1 MSKITNFRRNH
12 MARIPFNVSAKTAR
26 LIGRENVSNLEGAL
40 IELIKNTYDADA
52 KKCVVYYENSSN
64 RLFIIDNGTGMSKD
78 VIADNWMTI
87 GNSAKRDCVYTKA
100 GRVNTGEKGIGRFAL
115 DRISEKC
122 KMLTVSSRER
132 FEWLVNWESFDSSEL
147 ITDTYAE
154 LNDSTETIPQYLWD
168 IDNKYLEKLLESD
181 FSGTGTCFILENLR
195 DQWNDVLIERV
206 KNSLQ
211 KLLPPMENNVFD
223 LFFYLWDTRTEDAKI
238 VSNLLN
244 EYDYKL
250 HFAVNDLGECHLQIH
265 RNEFYF
271 GIQFE
276 RIMKKAMFSD
286 EDRDYF
292 NDKLITIKGSIHDFL
307 PGVEKEIHIGAFSGD
322 IYFYKLVLQSDNQE
336 RYYYKNFIT
345 KRTNF
350 KELSGIKIYR
360 DDFLVRPYGIY
371 GTTGYDWLDLSTR
384 KAESPAA
391 VSHKSGSW
399 RVQANQIC
407 GQIRISRLNDNL
419 PDKSS
424 REGIVET
431 QEFRLFRE
439 LIINFIEKLEED
451 RQYVIRKLDDLH
463 KSTAQGEQA
472 LRIAKEELDKYKTQE
487 EKGRKEQNRNQTK
500 GNEKET
506 NSSEEKY
513 QYENF
518 QKAITYQ
525 EERIQDLQ
533 EEMGLLRTLATTGIV
548 VNTYIH
554 EIKAL
559 TTQLNVGV
567 KEAYACL
574 EEDNDMSAAKDE
586 LKKLRILKDKFN
598 SWFKVTLDAVEMDKR
613 KRKKENVGKIIEKS
627 ISKWKSVQNNK
638 INYQFTEHEAIDIRC
653 FPFDFETIVS
663 NLVTNS
669 STIFKNHKVD
679 NPLIE
684 IEIGRL
690 GEKFYI
696 KYSDNG
702 PGLCDAF
709 KKEPQ
714 KILKHGVTDRRNA
727 NGEVIGTGMGLWI
740 VNNIVQNYK
749 GQIDLKKN
757 IEKESGFY
765 IDIIFEGREN

>member
-1 MSKITNFRRNH
+1 

-52 KKCVVYYENSSN
+52 KKCVVYYESSTD
-64 RLFIIDNGTGMSKD
+64 RLFIIDNGTGMNKD
-78 VIADNWMTI
+78 IIINNWMTI
-87 GNSAKRDCVYTKA
+87 GNSTKRESVFTKS

-122 KMLTVSSRER
+122 TMLTVSKEER
-132 FEWLVNWESFDSSEL
+132 FEWLVNWENFDSSEM

-154 LNDSTETIPQYLWD
+154 LNDISKNIPEFL
-168 IDNKYLEKLLESD
+168 SD
-181 FSGTGTCFILENLR
+181 LSNEFLCDMLKNDFAETGTCFILENLR
-195 DQWNDVLIERV
+195 DQWDEVIIERV
-206 KNSLQ
+206 KSNLQ
-211 KLLPPMENNVFD
+211 KLLPPMENNVFE
-223 LFFYLWDTRTEDAKI
+223 LFFFLQDKKAKDARI
-238 VSNLLN
+238 LPNLLN

-250 HFAVNDLGECHLQIH
+250 HFEVNDIGECVIQIH
-265 RNEFYF
+265 RNEFFF
-271 GIQFE
+271 GAQFE
-276 RIMKKAMFSD
+276 KIMKKADFSD
-286 EDRDYF
+286 EDREYF
-292 NDKLITIKGSIHDFL
+292 NDKLIIKEGSIYDFL
-307 PGVEKEIHIGAFSGD
+307 PGLAEKINIGAFSGD

-336 RYYYKNFIT
+336 KYFYKNFIT

-360 DDFLVRPYGIY
+360 DDFLVRPYGMY

-431 QEFRLFRE
+431 KEFKLFRE
-439 LIINFIEKLEED
+439 LVVNFIEKLEED
-451 RQYVIRKLDDLH
+451 RQYVIRKLDLLY
-463 KSTAQGEQA
+463 KSTAKGEQA
-472 LRIAKEELDKYKTQE
+472 LKIAKEELNKYKKE
-487 EKGRKEQNRNQTK
+487 EDEKEQNNDDNHAD
-500 GNEKET
+500 NEKKQ
-506 NSSEEKY
+506 N
-513 QYENF
+513 YENF
-518 QKAITYQ
+518 HKAISYQ

-574 EEDNDMSAAKDE
+574 EEDNDITSAKEE
-586 LKKLRILKDKFN
+586 LKKLRVLKDKFN
-598 SWFKVTLDAVEMDKR
+598 SWFKVTIDAVEMDKR
-613 KRKKENVGKIIEKS
+613 KRKKESIGNIIQTS
-627 ISKWKSVQNNK
+627 ISKWKSVQNDK
-638 INYQFTEHEAIDIRC
+638 IEYVYVENQEIEIRC
-653 FPFDFETIVS
+653 FPFDFETIIS

-669 STIFKNHKVD
+669 STIFKNHKVEK
-679 NPLIE
+679 PTIK
-684 IEIGRL
+684 IEIGRKDD
-690 GEKFYI
+690 KFYI
-696 KYSDNG
+696 KYRDNG

-714 KILKHGVTDRRNA
+714 KILKQGVTDRRNA
-727 NGEVIGTGMGLWI
+727 NGEVVGTGMGLWI
-740 VNNIVQNYK
+740 VDSIIQNYK
-749 GQIDLKKN
+749 GHIDLKKN
-757 IEKESGFY
+757 IGEETGFFM
-765 IDIIFEGREN
+765 DLFFEGREN

>member
-1 MSKITNFRRNH
+1 

-52 KKCVVYYENSSN
+52 KKCVVYYESSTD
-64 RLFIIDNGTGMSKD
+64 RLFIIDNGIGMNKD
-78 VIADNWMTI
+78 VIINNWMTI
-87 GNSAKRDCVYTKA
+87 GNSTKKESVFTKS

-122 KMLTVSSRER
+122 TMLTVSKDER
-132 FEWLVNWESFDSSEL
+132 FEWLVNWENFDSSEM

-154 LNDSTETIPQYLWD
+154 LNDISENIPEFLSD
-168 IDNKYLEKLLESD
+168 LDNEFLCDMLKSD
-181 FSGTGTCFILENLR
+181 FTGTGTCFVLENLR
-195 DQWNDVLIERV
+195 DQWNEAVIERV
-206 KNSLQ
+206 KSNLQ
-211 KLLPPMENNVFD
+211 KLLPPMENNVFE
-223 LFFYLWDTRTEDAKI
+223 LFFFLQDTKTKDARI
-238 VSNLLN
+238 LPDLLN

-250 HFAVNDLGECHLQIH
+250 HFEVDDFGECTIQIH
-265 RNEFYF
+265 RNEFFF
-271 GIQFE
+271 GTQFE
-276 RIMKKAMFSD
+276 KIMKKADFSD
-286 EDRDYF
+286 EDREYF
-292 NDKLITIKGSIHDFL
+292 NDKLIIKEGSIYDFL
-307 PGVEKEIHIGAFSGD
+307 PGVEEKINIGPFSGD

-336 RYYYKNFIT
+336 KYYYKNFVT

-431 QEFRLFRE
+431 KEFKLFRE
-439 LIINFIEKLEED
+439 LVVNFIEKLEED
-451 RQYVIRKLDDLH
+451 RQYVIRKLDQLY
-463 KSTAQGEQA
+463 KSTAKGEQA
-472 LRIAKEELDKYKTQE
+472 LKIAKEELNKYKKE
-487 EKGRKEQNRNQTK
+487 ES
-500 GNEKET
+500 EKER
-506 NSSEEKY
+506 NNKDNEADSEKK
-513 QYENF
+513 QSYENF
-518 QKAITYQ
+518 HKAISYQ

-574 EEDNDMSAAKDE
+574 EEDNDIISAKEE
-586 LKKLRILKDKFN
+586 LKKLRVLKDKFN
-598 SWFKVTLDAVEMDKR
+598 SWFKVTIDAVEMDKR
-613 KRKKENVGKIIEKS
+613 KRKKENIGNIIQRS

-638 INYQFTEHEAIDIRC
+638 IDYVYVENEEIEIRC

-669 STIFKNHKVD
+669 STIFKNHKVEK
-679 NPLIE
+679 PTIK
-684 IEIGRL
+684 IEIGRKDD
-690 GEKFYI
+690 KFYI

-714 KILKHGVTDRRNA
+714 KILKYGVTDRRNA
-727 NGEVIGTGMGLWI
+727 NGEVVGTGMGLWI
-740 VNNIVQNYK
+740 VDSIIQNYK
-749 GQIDLKKN
+749 GHIDLRKN
-757 IEKESGFY
+757 IEKETGFFM
-765 IDIIFEGREN
+765 DLFFEGREN

>member
-1 MSKITNFRRNH
+1 

-52 KKCVVYYENSSN
+52 KKCVVYYESSTD
-64 RLFIIDNGTGMSKD
+64 RLFIIDNGIGMNKE
-78 VIADNWMTI
+78 VIINNWMTI
-87 GNSAKRDCVYTKA
+87 GNSTKKESVFTKS

-122 KMLTVSSRER
+122 TMLTASKEER
-132 FEWLVNWESFDSSEL
+132 FEWLVNWENFDSSEM

-154 LNDSTETIPQYLWD
+154 LNDISENIPEFLSD
-168 IDNKYLEKLLESD
+168 LGNEFVCDMLKSD
-181 FSGTGTCFILENLR
+181 FTGTGTCFVLENLR
-195 DQWNDVLIERV
+195 DQWNEVLIERV
-206 KNSLQ
+206 TSSLQ
-211 KLLPPMENNVFD
+211 KLLPPMENNVFE
-223 LFFYLWDTRTEDAKI
+223 LFFFLQDTKTEDARI
-238 VSNLLN
+238 LPDLLN

-250 HFAVNDLGECHLQIH
+250 HFEVNDFGKCTIQIH
-265 RNEFYF
+265 RNEFFF
-271 GIQFE
+271 GAQFE
-276 RIMKKAMFSD
+276 KIMKKADFSD
-286 EDRDYF
+286 EDREYF
-292 NDKLITIKGSIHDFL
+292 NDKLIIKEGSIYDFL
-307 PGVEKEIHIGAFSGD
+307 PGVEGEINIGPFSGD

-336 RYYYKNFIT
+336 KYFYKNFIT
-345 KRTNF
+345 RRTNF

-431 QEFRLFRE
+431 KEFKLFRE
-439 LIINFIEKLEED
+439 LVVNFIEKLEED
-451 RQYVIRKLDDLH
+451 RQYVIRKLDQLY
-463 KSTAQGEQA
+463 KSAAKGEQA
-472 LRIAKEELDKYKTQE
+472 LKIAKEELNKYKKE
-487 EKGRKEQNRNQTK
+487 EGEKEQDNK
-500 GNEKET
+500 GNEVD
-506 NSSEEKY
+506 SEKK
-513 QYENF
+513 QSYENF
-518 QKAITYQ
+518 HKAISYQ

-574 EEDNDMSAAKDE
+574 EEDNDVLSAKKE
-586 LKKLRILKDKFN
+586 LKKLRVLKDKFN
-598 SWFKVTLDAVEMDKR
+598 SWFKVTIDAVEMDKR
-613 KRKKENVGKIIEKS
+613 KRKKENIGNIIQRS
-627 ISKWKSVQNNK
+627 ISKWKNVQNNK
-638 INYQFTEHEAIDIRC
+638 IEYVYVENEEIEIRC

-669 STIFKNHKVD
+669 STIFKNHKVEK
-679 NPLIE
+679 PMIK
-684 IEIGRL
+684 IEIGRKE
-690 GEKFYI
+690 EKFYI

-709 KKEPQ
+709 KREPQ
-714 KILKHGVTDRRNA
+714 KILKYGVTDRRNA
-727 NGEVIGTGMGLWI
+727 NGEIVGTGMGLWI
-740 VNNIVQNYK
+740 VDSIIQNYK
-749 GQIDLKKN
+749 GHIDLMKN
-757 IEKESGFY
+757 IEKETGFFM
-765 IDIIFEGREN
+765 DLFFEGREN

>member
-1 MSKITNFRRNH
+1 

-52 KKCVVYYENSSN
+52 KKCVVYYESSTD
-64 RLFIIDNGTGMSKD
+64 RLFIIDNGTGMNKD
-78 VIADNWMTI
+78 IIINNWMTI
-87 GNSAKRDCVYTKA
+87 GNSTKRESVFTKS

-122 KMLTVSSRER
+122 TMLTVSKEER
-132 FEWLVNWESFDSSEL
+132 FEWLVNWENFDSSEM

-154 LNDSTETIPQYLWD
+154 LNDISKNIPEFL
-168 IDNKYLEKLLESD
+168 SD
-181 FSGTGTCFILENLR
+181 LSNEFLCDMLKNDFAETGTCFILENLR
-195 DQWNDVLIERV
+195 DQWDEVIIERV
-206 KNSLQ
+206 KSNLQ
-211 KLLPPMENNVFD
+211 KLLPPMENNVFE
-223 LFFYLWDTRTEDAKI
+223 LFFFLQDTKAKDARI
-238 VSNLLN
+238 LPNLLN

-250 HFAVNDLGECHLQIH
+250 HFEVNDIGECVIQIH
-265 RNEFYF
+265 RNEFFF
-271 GIQFE
+271 GAQFE
-276 RIMKKAMFSD
+276 KIMKKADFSD
-286 EDRDYF
+286 EDREYF
-292 NDKLITIKGSIHDFL
+292 NDKLIIKEGSIYDFL
-307 PGVEKEIHIGAFSGD
+307 PGLAEKINIGAFSGD

-336 RYYYKNFIT
+336 KYFYKNFIT

-360 DDFLVRPYGIY
+360 DDFLVRPYGMY
-371 GTTGYDWLDLSTR
+371 GTTVYDWLDLSTR

-431 QEFRLFRE
+431 KEFKLFRE
-439 LIINFIEKLEED
+439 LVVNFIEKLEED
-451 RQYVIRKLDDLH
+451 RQYVIRKLDLLY
-463 KSTAQGEQA
+463 KSTAKGEQA
-472 LRIAKEELDKYKTQE
+472 LKIAKEELNKYKKE
-487 EKGRKEQNRNQTK
+487 EDEKEQNNDDNHAD
-500 GNEKET
+500 NEKKQ
-506 NSSEEKY
+506 N
-513 QYENF
+513 YENF
-518 QKAITYQ
+518 HKAISYQ

-574 EEDNDMSAAKDE
+574 EEDNDITSAKEE
-586 LKKLRILKDKFN
+586 LKKLRVLKDKFN
-598 SWFKVTLDAVEMDKR
+598 SWFKVTIDAVEMDKR
-613 KRKKENVGKIIEKS
+613 KRKKESIGNIIQTS
-627 ISKWKSVQNNK
+627 ISKWKSVQNDK
-638 INYQFTEHEAIDIRC
+638 IEYVYVENQEIEIRC
-653 FPFDFETIVS
+653 FPFDFETIIS

-669 STIFKNHKVD
+669 STIFKNHKVEK
-679 NPLIE
+679 PTIK
-684 IEIGRL
+684 IEIGRKDD
-690 GEKFYI
+690 KFYI
-696 KYSDNG
+696 KYRDNG

-714 KILKHGVTDRRNA
+714 KILKQGVTDRRNA
-727 NGEVIGTGMGLWI
+727 NGEVVGTGMGLWI
-740 VNNIVQNYK
+740 VDSIIQNYK
-749 GQIDLKKN
+749 GHIDLKKN
-757 IEKESGFY
+757 IGEETGFFM
-765 IDIIFEGREN
+765 DLFFEGREN

>member
-1 MSKITNFRRNH
+1 

-52 KKCVVYYENSSN
+52 KKCVVYYESSTD
-64 RLFIIDNGTGMSKD
+64 RLFIIDNGIGMNKD
-78 VIADNWMTI
+78 VIINNWMTI
-87 GNSAKRDCVYTKA
+87 GNSTKKESVFTKS

-122 KMLTVSSRER
+122 TMLTVSKDER
-132 FEWLVNWESFDSSEL
+132 FEWLVNWENFDSSEM

-154 LNDSTETIPQYLWD
+154 LNDISENIPEFLSD
-168 IDNKYLEKLLESD
+168 LDNEFLCDMLKSD
-181 FSGTGTCFILENLR
+181 FTGTGTCFVLENLR
-195 DQWNDVLIERV
+195 DQWNEVVIERV
-206 KNSLQ
+206 KSSLQ
-211 KLLPPMENNVFD
+211 KLLPPMENNVFE
-223 LFFYLWDTRTEDAKI
+223 LFFFLQDTKTKDARI
-238 VSNLLN
+238 LPDLLN

-250 HFAVNDLGECHLQIH
+250 HFEVDDFGECTIQIH
-265 RNEFYF
+265 RNEFFF
-271 GIQFE
+271 GTQFE
-276 RIMKKAMFSD
+276 KIMKKADFSD
-286 EDRDYF
+286 EDREYF
-292 NDKLITIKGSIHDFL
+292 NDKLIIKEGSIYDFL
-307 PGVEKEIHIGAFSGD
+307 PGVEEKINIGPFSGD

-336 RYYYKNFIT
+336 KYYYKNFVT

-431 QEFRLFRE
+431 KEFKLFRE
-439 LIINFIEKLEED
+439 LVVNFIEKLEED
-451 RQYVIRKLDDLH
+451 RQYVIRKLDQLY
-463 KSTAQGEQA
+463 KSTAKGEQA
-472 LRIAKEELDKYKTQE
+472 LKIAKEELNKYKKE
-487 EKGRKEQNRNQTK
+487 EG
-500 GNEKET
+500 EKER
-506 NSSEEKY
+506 NNKDNEADSEKK
-513 QYENF
+513 QSYENF
-518 QKAITYQ
+518 HKAISYQ

-574 EEDNDMSAAKDE
+574 EEDNDIISAKEE
-586 LKKLRILKDKFN
+586 LKKLRVLKDKFN
-598 SWFKVTLDAVEMDKR
+598 SWFKVTIDAVEMDKR
-613 KRKKENVGKIIEKS
+613 KRKKENIGNIIQRS

-638 INYQFTEHEAIDIRC
+638 IDYVYVENEEIEIRC

-669 STIFKNHKVD
+669 STIFKNHKVEK
-679 NPLIE
+679 PTIK
-684 IEIGRL
+684 IEIGRKDD
-690 GEKFYI
+690 KFYI

-714 KILKHGVTDRRNA
+714 KILKYGVTDRRNA
-727 NGEVIGTGMGLWI
+727 NGEVVGTGMGLWI
-740 VNNIVQNYK
+740 VDSIIQNYK
-749 GQIDLKKN
+749 GHIDLRKN
-757 IEKESGFY
+757 IEKETGFFM
-765 IDIIFEGREN
+765 DLFFEGREN

>member
-1 MSKITNFRRNH
+1 

-52 KKCVVYYENSSN
+52 KKCVVYYESSTD
-64 RLFIIDNGTGMSKD
+64 RLFIIDNGTGMNKD
-78 VIADNWMTI
+78 IIINNWMTI
-87 GNSAKRDCVYTKA
+87 GNSTKRESVFTKS

-122 KMLTVSSRER
+122 TMLTVSKEER
-132 FEWLVNWESFDSSEL
+132 FEWLVNWENFDSSEM

-154 LNDSTETIPQYLWD
+154 LNDISKNIPEFL
-168 IDNKYLEKLLESD
+168 SD
-181 FSGTGTCFILENLR
+181 LSNEFLCDMLKNDFAETGTCFILENLR
-195 DQWNDVLIERV
+195 DQWDEVIIERV
-206 KNSLQ
+206 KSNLQ
-211 KLLPPMENNVFD
+211 KLLPPMENNVFE
-223 LFFYLWDTRTEDAKI
+223 LFFFLQDTKAKDARI
-238 VSNLLN
+238 LPNLLN

-250 HFAVNDLGECHLQIH
+250 HFEVNDIGECVIQIH
-265 RNEFYF
+265 RNEFFF
-271 GIQFE
+271 GAQFE
-276 RIMKKAMFSD
+276 KIMKKADFSD
-286 EDRDYF
+286 EDREYF
-292 NDKLITIKGSIHDFL
+292 NDKLIIKEGSIYDFL
-307 PGVEKEIHIGAFSGD
+307 PGLAEKINIGAFSGD

-336 RYYYKNFIT
+336 KYFYKNFIT

-360 DDFLVRPYGIY
+360 DDFLVRPYGMY

-431 QEFRLFRE
+431 KEFKLFRE
-439 LIINFIEKLEED
+439 LVVNFIEKLEED
-451 RQYVIRKLDDLH
+451 RQYVIRKLDLLY
-463 KSTAQGEQA
+463 KSTAKGEQA
-472 LRIAKEELDKYKTQE
+472 LKIAKEELNKYKKE
-487 EKGRKEQNRNQTK
+487 EDEKEQNNDDNHAD
-500 GNEKET
+500 NEKKQ
-506 NSSEEKY
+506 N
-513 QYENF
+513 YENF
-518 QKAITYQ
+518 HKAISYQ

-574 EEDNDMSAAKDE
+574 EEDNDITSAKEE
-586 LKKLRILKDKFN
+586 LKKLRVLKDKFN
-598 SWFKVTLDAVEMDKR
+598 SWFKVTIDAVEMDKR
-613 KRKKENVGKIIEKS
+613 KRKKESIGNIIQTS
-627 ISKWKSVQNNK
+627 ISKWKSVQNDK
-638 INYQFTEHEAIDIRC
+638 IEYVYVENQEIEIRC
-653 FPFDFETIVS
+653 FPFDFETIIS

-669 STIFKNHKVD
+669 STIFKNHKVEK
-679 NPLIE
+679 PTIE
-684 IEIGRL
+684 IEIGRKDD
-690 GEKFYI
+690 KFYI
-696 KYSDNG
+696 KYRDNG

-714 KILKHGVTDRRNA
+714 KILKQGVTDRRNA
-727 NGEVIGTGMGLWI
+727 NGEVVGTGMGLWI
-740 VNNIVQNYK
+740 VDSIIQNYK
-749 GQIDLKKN
+749 GHIDLKKN
-757 IEKESGFY
+757 IGEETGFFM
-765 IDIIFEGREN
+765 DLFFEGREN

>member
-1 MSKITNFRRNH
+1 

-26 LIGRENVSNLEGAL
+26 LIGRENVSNIEGAL

-52 KKCVVYYENSSN
+52 RKCIVYYEHSSN
-64 RLFIIDNGTGMSKD
+64 RLFIIDNGTGMNKD
-78 VIADNWMTI
+78 VIINNWMTI
-87 GNSAKRDCVYTKA
+87 GNSTKKDSVYTKS

-122 KMLTVSSRER
+122 KMLTVSNQER
-132 FEWLVNWESFDSSEL
+132 FEWLVNWESFESSEM
-147 ITDTYAE
+147 ITDTFAE
-154 LNDSTETIPQYLWD
+154 LNDITDSIPQFLYN
-168 IDNKYLEKLLESD
+168 IDNEYLQNILVSD
-181 FSGTGTCFILENLR
+181 FSETGTCFVLENLR

-223 LFFYLWDTRTEDAKI
+223 LFFYLQDTKTKDAKI
-238 VSNLLN
+238 IPNLLN

-250 HFAVNDLGECHLQIH
+250 HFVVNDLGECNIHIH

-271 GIQFE
+271 GTQFE
-276 RIMKKAMFSD
+276 KIMKKAMFSD
-286 EDRDYF
+286 EDREYF
-292 NDKLITIKGSIHDFL
+292 NDKLITIEGSINDFL
-307 PGVEKEIHIGAFSGD
+307 PGMEEEIHIGAFSGD

-336 RYYYKNFIT
+336 KYYYKNFIT
-345 KRTNF
+345 KRNNF

-431 QEFRLFRE
+431 KEFKLFRE
-439 LIINFIEKLEED
+439 LIVNFIDKLEED
-451 RQYVIRKLDDLH
+451 RQYVIRKLDVLYR
-463 KSTAQGEQA
+463 STAKGEQA
-472 LRIAKEELDKYKTQE
+472 LKIAKEELDKYRAKE
-487 EKGRKEQNRNQTK
+487 EKERKEHNNNRTTDDEDK
-500 GNEKET
+500 T
-506 NSSEEKY
+506 NNSEEKY

-518 QKAITYQ
+518 QKAINYQ

-574 EEDNDMSAAKDE
+574 EEDNDVIAAKEE
-586 LKKLRILKDKFN
+586 LKKLRVLKDKFN

-613 KRKKENVGKIIEKS
+613 KRKKENVGNIIDKS

-638 INYQFTEHEAIDIRC
+638 INYIFMENDAIDIRC
-653 FPFDFETIVS
+653 FPFDFETIIS

-669 STIFKNHKVD
+669 STIFKNHKVN
-679 NPLIE
+679 NPTIT

-690 GEKFYI
+690 ENKFYI

-714 KILKHGVTDRRNA
+714 KILKQGVTDRRNA
-727 NGEVIGTGMGLWI
+727 NGEIIGTGMGLWI
-740 VNNIVQNYK
+740 VDNIVQNYK
-749 GQIDLKKN
+749 GHIDLKKN
-757 IEKESGFY
+757 IEKESGFF
-765 IDIIFEGREN
+765 IDLFFEGREN

>member
-1 MSKITNFRRNH
+1 

-52 KKCVVYYENSSN
+52 KKCVVYYESSTD
-64 RLFIIDNGTGMSKD
+64 RLFIIDNGIGMNKD
-78 VIADNWMTI
+78 VIINNWMTI
-87 GNSAKRDCVYTKA
+87 GNSTKKESVFTKS

-122 KMLTVSSRER
+122 TMLTVSKDER
-132 FEWLVNWESFDSSEL
+132 FEWLVNWENFDSSEM

-154 LNDSTETIPQYLWD
+154 LNDISENIPEFLSD
-168 IDNKYLEKLLESD
+168 LDNEFLCDMLKSD
-181 FSGTGTCFILENLR
+181 FTGTGTCFVLENLR
-195 DQWNDVLIERV
+195 DQWNEAVIERV
-206 KNSLQ
+206 KSSLQ
-211 KLLPPMENNVFD
+211 KLLPPMQNNVFE
-223 LFFYLWDTRTEDAKI
+223 LFFFLQDTKTKDARI
-238 VSNLLN
+238 LPDLLN

-250 HFAVNDLGECHLQIH
+250 HFEVDDFGECTIQIH
-265 RNEFYF
+265 RNEFFF
-271 GIQFE
+271 GTQFE
-276 RIMKKAMFSD
+276 KIMKKADFSD
-286 EDRDYF
+286 EDREYF
-292 NDKLITIKGSIHDFL
+292 NDKLIIKEGSIYDFL
-307 PGVEKEIHIGAFSGD
+307 PGVEEKINIGPFSGD

-336 RYYYKNFIT
+336 KYYYKNFVT

-431 QEFRLFRE
+431 KEFKLFRE
-439 LIINFIEKLEED
+439 LVVNFIEKLEED
-451 RQYVIRKLDDLH
+451 RQYVIRKLDQLY
-463 KSTAQGEQA
+463 KSTAKGEQA
-472 LRIAKEELDKYKTQE
+472 LKIAKEELNKYKKE
-487 EKGRKEQNRNQTK
+487 EG
-500 GNEKET
+500 EKER
-506 NSSEEKY
+506 NNKDNEADSEKK
-513 QYENF
+513 QSYENF
-518 QKAITYQ
+518 HKAISYQ

-574 EEDNDMSAAKDE
+574 EEDNDIISAKEE
-586 LKKLRILKDKFN
+586 LKKLRVLKDKFN
-598 SWFKVTLDAVEMDKR
+598 SWFKVTIDAVEMDKR
-613 KRKKENVGKIIEKS
+613 KRKKENIGNIIQRS

-638 INYQFTEHEAIDIRC
+638 IDYVYVENEEIEIRC

-669 STIFKNHKVD
+669 STVFKNHKVEK
-679 NPLIE
+679 PTIK
-684 IEIGRL
+684 IEIGRKDD
-690 GEKFYI
+690 KFYI

-714 KILKHGVTDRRNA
+714 KILKYGVTDRRNA
-727 NGEVIGTGMGLWI
+727 NGEVVGTGMGLWI
-740 VNNIVQNYK
+740 VDSIIQNYK
-749 GQIDLKKN
+749 GHIDLRKN
-757 IEKESGFY
+757 IEKETGFFM
-765 IDIIFEGREN
+765 DLFFEGREN

>member
-1 MSKITNFRRNH
+1 

-52 KKCVVYYENSSN
+52 KKCVVYYESSTD
-64 RLFIIDNGTGMSKD
+64 RLFIIDNGIGMNKD
-78 VIADNWMTI
+78 VIINNWMTI
-87 GNSAKRDCVYTKA
+87 GNSTKKESVFTKS

-122 KMLTVSSRER
+122 TMLTVSKDER
-132 FEWLVNWESFDSSEL
+132 FEWLVNWENFDSSEM

-154 LNDSTETIPQYLWD
+154 LNDISENIPEFLSD
-168 IDNKYLEKLLESD
+168 LGNEFLCDMLKSD
-181 FSGTGTCFILENLR
+181 FTGTGTCFVLENLR
-195 DQWNDVLIERV
+195 DQWNEVVIERV
-206 KNSLQ
+206 KSSLQ
-211 KLLPPMENNVFD
+211 KLLPPMENNVFE
-223 LFFYLWDTRTEDAKI
+223 LFFFLQGTKTKDARI
-238 VSNLLN
+238 LPDLLN

-250 HFAVNDLGECHLQIH
+250 HFEVYDFRECTIQIH
-265 RNEFYF
+265 RNEFFF
-271 GIQFE
+271 GAQFE
-276 RIMKKAMFSD
+276 KIMKKADFSD
-286 EDRDYF
+286 EDREYF
-292 NDKLITIKGSIHDFL
+292 NDKLIIKEGSIYDFL
-307 PGVEKEIHIGAFSGD
+307 PGVEEKINIGPFSGD

-336 RYYYKNFIT
+336 KYYYKNFVT

-431 QEFRLFRE
+431 KEFKLFRE
-439 LIINFIEKLEED
+439 LVVNFIEKLEED
-451 RQYVIRKLDDLH
+451 RQYVIRKLDQLY
-463 KSTAQGEQA
+463 KSTAKGEQA
-472 LRIAKEELDKYKTQE
+472 LKIAKEELNKYKKE
-487 EKGRKEQNRNQTK
+487 EG
-500 GNEKET
+500 EKER
-506 NSSEEKY
+506 NNKDNEADSEKK
-513 QYENF
+513 QSYENF
-518 QKAITYQ
+518 HKAISYQ

-574 EEDNDMSAAKDE
+574 EEDNDIISAKEE
-586 LKKLRILKDKFN
+586 LKKLRVLKEKFN
-598 SWFKVTLDAVEMDKR
+598 SWFKVTIDAVEMDKR
-613 KRKKENVGKIIEKS
+613 KRKKENIGNIIQNS

-638 INYQFTEHEAIDIRC
+638 IDYVYVENEEIDIRC
-653 FPFDFETIVS
+653 FPFDFETIIS

-669 STIFKNHKVD
+669 STIFKNHKVEK
-679 NPLIE
+679 PTIK
-684 IEIGRL
+684 IEIGRKDD
-690 GEKFYI
+690 KFYI

-702 PGLCDAF
+702 PGLCEAF
-709 KKEPQ
+709 KREPQ

-727 NGEVIGTGMGLWI
+727 NGEVVGTGMGLWI
-740 VNNIVQNYK
+740 VDSIIQNYK
-749 GQIDLKKN
+749 GYIDLRKN
-757 IEKESGFY
+757 IEKENGFFM
-765 IDIIFEGREN
+765 DLFFEGREN

>member
-1 MSKITNFRRNH
+1 MG
-12 MARIPFNVSAKTAR
+12 RIPFNVSAKTAR

-52 KKCVVYYENSSN
+52 KKCVVYYEESSG
-64 RLFIIDNGTGMSKD
+64 RLFIIDNGTGMNKST
-78 VIADNWMTI
+78 IINNWMTI
-87 GNSAKRDCVYTKA
+87 GNSTKRDNVYTKS

-122 KMLTVSSRER
+122 KMLTVSNEER
-132 FEWLVNWESFDSSEL
+132 FEWLVNWESFDSSEM
-147 ITDTYAE
+147 ITDTFAE
-154 LNDSTETIPQYLWD
+154 LNDVSDNIPQYLFD
-168 IDNKYLEKLLESD
+168 IENEHLRNMLSSD
-181 FSGTGTCFILENLR
+181 FCETGTCFILENLR
-195 DQWNDVLIERV
+195 DQWNEVLIERV
-206 KNSLQ
+206 KSSLQ

-223 LFFYLWDTRTEDAKI
+223 LFFYLQDTNKKNAKI
-238 VSNLLN
+238 APSLLN

-250 HFAVNDLGECHLQIH
+250 HFEVDDCRNCNIQIH

-271 GIQFE
+271 GTQFE
-276 RIMKKAMFSD
+276 KIIKKAMFSE
-286 EDRDYF
+286 EDKDYF
-292 NDKLITIKGSIHDFL
+292 NDKLITINGSVNDFL
-307 PGVEKEIHIGAFSGD
+307 PGIEEEINIGSFSGD
-322 IYFYKLVLQSDNQE
+322 VYFYKLVLQTDNQE
-336 RYYYKNFIT
+336 KYFYKNFIT

-407 GQIRISRLNDNL
+407 GQIRISRLNENL

-431 QEFRLFRE
+431 REFKLFRE
-439 LIINFIEKLEED
+439 LVINFIEKLEED
-451 RQYVIRKLDDLH
+451 RQYVIRKLDDLYR
-463 KSTAQGEQA
+463 STAKGEES
-472 LRIAKEELDKYKTQE
+472 LKIAKEELDKFKRQEKKDRE
-487 EKGRKEQNRNQTK
+487 EKNDDRTTGGSGST
-500 GNEKET
+500 T
-506 NSSEEKY
+506 SDEEK
-513 QYENF
+513 QRYEHF
-518 QKAITYQ
+518 QKAISYQ

-559 TTQLNVGV
+559 TTQLNVGI
-567 KEAYACL
+567 KEAIACL
-574 EEDNDMSAAKDE
+574 EEDNDIVAAKEE
-586 LKKLRILKDKFN
+586 LKNLRVLKEKFN

-638 INYQFTEHEAIDIRC
+638 IEYVYVENEIIDIRC
-653 FPFDFETIVS
+653 FPFDFETIIS

-669 STIFKNHKVD
+669 STIFKNHNVD
-679 NPLIE
+679 SPTIK

-690 GEKFYI
+690 EEIFYI

-702 PGLCDAF
+702 PGLCEAF

-727 NGEVIGTGMGLWI
+727 NGELIGTGMGLWI
-740 VNNIVQNYK
+740 VDNIVQSYK
-749 GQIDLKKN
+749 GHIDLKKN
-757 IEKESGFY
+757 IGTESGFF
-765 IDIIFEGREN
+765 IDLFFIGREN

>member
-1 MSKITNFRRNH
+1 

-52 KKCVVYYENSSN
+52 KKCVVYYESSTD
-64 RLFIIDNGTGMSKD
+64 RLFIIDNGIGMNKD
-78 VIADNWMTI
+78 VIINNWMTI
-87 GNSAKRDCVYTKA
+87 GNSTKKESVFTKS

-122 KMLTVSSRER
+122 TMLTVSKDER
-132 FEWLVNWESFDSSEL
+132 FEWLVNWENFDSSEM

-154 LNDSTETIPQYLWD
+154 LNDISENIPEFLSD
-168 IDNKYLEKLLESD
+168 LGNEFLCDMLKSD
-181 FSGTGTCFILENLR
+181 FTGTGTCFVLENLR
-195 DQWNDVLIERV
+195 DQWNEVVIERV
-206 KNSLQ
+206 KSSLQ
-211 KLLPPMENNVFD
+211 KLLPPMENNVFE
-223 LFFYLWDTRTEDAKI
+223 LFFFLQGTKTKDARI
-238 VSNLLN
+238 LPDLLN

-250 HFAVNDLGECHLQIH
+250 HFEVDDFGECTIQIH
-265 RNEFYF
+265 RNEFFF
-271 GIQFE
+271 GAQFE
-276 RIMKKAMFSD
+276 KIMKKADFSD
-286 EDRDYF
+286 EDREYF
-292 NDKLITIKGSIHDFL
+292 NDKLIIKEGSIYDFL
-307 PGVEKEIHIGAFSGD
+307 PGVEEKINIGPFSGD

-336 RYYYKNFIT
+336 KYYYKNFVT

-391 VSHKSGSW
+391 VSNKSGSW

-431 QEFRLFRE
+431 KEFKLFRE
-439 LIINFIEKLEED
+439 LVVNFIEKLEED
-451 RQYVIRKLDDLH
+451 RQYVIRKLDKLYR
-463 KSTAQGEQA
+463 STAKGEQA
-472 LRIAKEELDKYKTQE
+472 LKIAKEELNKYKE
-487 EKGRKEQNRNQTK
+487 EGEKKQNNTY
-500 GNEKET
+500 NE
-506 NSSEEKY
+506 SDSEKK
-513 QYENF
+513 QSYENF
-518 QKAITYQ
+518 HKAISYQ

-574 EEDNDMSAAKDE
+574 AEDNDIISAEEE
-586 LKKLRILKDKFN
+586 LKKLRVLKDKFN
-598 SWFKVTLDAVEMDKR
+598 SWFKVTIDAVEMDKR
-613 KRKKENVGKIIEKS
+613 KRKKENIGNIIQKS
-627 ISKWKSVQNNK
+627 IGKWKSVQNNK
-638 INYQFTEHEAIDIRC
+638 IDYIYIEKEEIEIRC

-669 STIFKNHKVD
+669 STIFKNHKVEK
-679 NPLIE
+679 PTIK
-684 IEIGRL
+684 IEIGRNDD
-690 GEKFYI
+690 KFYI

-702 PGLCDAF
+702 PGLCTAF

-714 KILKHGVTDRRNA
+714 KILKYGVTDRRNA

-740 VNNIVQNYK
+740 VDSIIQNYK
-749 GQIDLKKN
+749 GHIDLKKN
-757 IEKESGFY
+757 IEEESGFFM
-765 IDIIFEGREN
+765 DLFFEGREN

>member
-1 MSKITNFRRNH
+1 

-52 KKCVVYYENSSN
+52 KKCVVYYESSTD
-64 RLFIIDNGTGMSKD
+64 RLFIIDNGIGMNKD
-78 VIADNWMTI
+78 VIINNWMTI
-87 GNSAKRDCVYTKA
+87 GNSTKKESVFTKS

-122 KMLTVSSRER
+122 TMLTVSKDER
-132 FEWLVNWESFDSSEL
+132 FEWLVNWENFDSSEM

-154 LNDSTETIPQYLWD
+154 LNDISENIPEYLSD
-168 IDNKYLEKLLESD
+168 LGNEILCEMLKSD
-181 FSGTGTCFILENLR
+181 FTGTGTCFVLENLR
-195 DQWNDVLIERV
+195 DQWNEVVIERI
-206 KNSLQ
+206 KSSLQ
-211 KLLPPMENNVFD
+211 KLLPPMENNVFE
-223 LFFYLWDTRTEDAKI
+223 LFFFLQDTKTKDARI
-238 VSNLLN
+238 LPDLLN

-250 HFAVNDLGECHLQIH
+250 HFEVDDFSECTIQIH
-265 RNEFYF
+265 RNEFFF
-271 GIQFE
+271 GAQFE
-276 RIMKKAMFSD
+276 KIIKKADFSD
-286 EDRDYF
+286 EDREYF
-292 NDKLITIKGSIHDFL
+292 NDKLIIKEGSIYDFL
-307 PGVEKEIHIGAFSGD
+307 PGVEKKINIGPFSGD

-336 RYYYKNFIT
+336 KYYYKNFVT

-431 QEFRLFRE
+431 KEFKLFRE
-439 LIINFIEKLEED
+439 LIVNFIEKMEED
-451 RQYVIRKLDDLH
+451 RQYVIRKLDQLY
-463 KSTAQGEQA
+463 KSTAKGEQA
-472 LRIAKEELDKYKTQE
+472 LKIAKEELNKYKKE
-487 EKGRKEQNRNQTK
+487 EGEKERNNK
-500 GNEKET
+500 DNEADNEKKQ
-506 NSSEEKY
+506 S
-513 QYENF
+513 YENF
-518 QKAITYQ
+518 HKAISYQ

-574 EEDNDMSAAKDE
+574 EEDNDIISAKEE
-586 LKKLRILKDKFN
+586 LKKLRVLKEKFN
-598 SWFKVTLDAVEMDKR
+598 SWFKVTIDAVEMDKR
-613 KRKKENVGKIIEKS
+613 KRKKENIGNIIQNS

-638 INYQFTEHEAIDIRC
+638 IDYVYIENEEIDIRC
-653 FPFDFETIVS
+653 FPFDFETIIS
-663 NLVTNS
+663 NLITNS
-669 STIFKNHKVD
+669 STIFKNHKVEK
-679 NPLIE
+679 PTIK
-684 IEIGRL
+684 IEIGRKDD
-690 GEKFYI
+690 KFYI
-696 KYSDNG
+696 RYSDNG
-702 PGLCDAF
+702 PGLCEAF
-709 KKEPQ
+709 KREPQ

-727 NGEVIGTGMGLWI
+727 NGEVVGTGMGLWI
-740 VNNIVQNYK
+740 VDSIIQNYK
-749 GQIDLKKN
+749 GYIDLRKN
-757 IEKESGFY
+757 IEKENGFFM
-765 IDIIFEGREN
+765 DLFFEGREN

>member
-1 MSKITNFRRNH
+1 

-52 KKCVVYYENSSN
+52 KKCVVYYESSTD
-64 RLFIIDNGTGMSKD
+64 RLFIIDNGIGMNKD
-78 VIADNWMTI
+78 VIINNWMTI
-87 GNSAKRDCVYTKA
+87 GNSTKKESVFTKS

-122 KMLTVSSRER
+122 TMLTVSKDER
-132 FEWLVNWESFDSSEL
+132 FEWLVNWENFDSSEM

-154 LNDSTETIPQYLWD
+154 LNDISENIPEFLSD
-168 IDNKYLEKLLESD
+168 LDNEFLCDMLKSD
-181 FSGTGTCFILENLR
+181 FTGTGTCFVLENLR
-195 DQWNDVLIERV
+195 DQWNEAVIERV
-206 KNSLQ
+206 KSSLQ
-211 KLLPPMENNVFD
+211 KLLPPMENNVFE
-223 LFFYLWDTRTEDAKI
+223 LFFFLQDTKTKDARI
-238 VSNLLN
+238 LPDLLN

-250 HFAVNDLGECHLQIH
+250 HFEVDDFGECTIQIH
-265 RNEFYF
+265 RNEFFF
-271 GIQFE
+271 GTQFE
-276 RIMKKAMFSD
+276 KIMKKADFSD
-286 EDRDYF
+286 EDREYF
-292 NDKLITIKGSIHDFL
+292 NDKLIIKEGSIYDFL
-307 PGVEKEIHIGAFSGD
+307 PGVEEKINIGPFSGD

-336 RYYYKNFIT
+336 KYYYKNFVT

-431 QEFRLFRE
+431 KEFKLFRE
-439 LIINFIEKLEED
+439 LVVNFIEKLEED
-451 RQYVIRKLDDLH
+451 RQYVIRKLDQLY
-463 KSTAQGEQA
+463 KSTAKGEQA
-472 LRIAKEELDKYKTQE
+472 LKIAKEELNKYKKE
-487 EKGRKEQNRNQTK
+487 EG
-500 GNEKET
+500 EKER
-506 NSSEEKY
+506 NNKDNEADSEKK
-513 QYENF
+513 QSYENF
-518 QKAITYQ
+518 HKAISYQ

-574 EEDNDMSAAKDE
+574 EEDNDIISAKEE
-586 LKKLRILKDKFN
+586 LKKLRVLKDKFN
-598 SWFKVTLDAVEMDKR
+598 SWFKVTIDAVEMDKR
-613 KRKKENVGKIIEKS
+613 KRKKENIGNIIQRS

-638 INYQFTEHEAIDIRC
+638 IDYVYVENEEIEIRC

-669 STIFKNHKVD
+669 STIFKNHKVEK
-679 NPLIE
+679 PTIK
-684 IEIGRL
+684 IEIGRKDD
-690 GEKFYI
+690 KFYI

-714 KILKHGVTDRRNA
+714 KILKYGVTDRRNA
-727 NGEVIGTGMGLWI
+727 NGEVVGTGMGLWI
-740 VNNIVQNYK
+740 VDSIIQNYK
-749 GQIDLKKN
+749 GHIDLRKN
-757 IEKESGFY
+757 IEKETGFFM
-765 IDIIFEGREN
+765 DLFFEGREN

>member
-1 MSKITNFRRNH
+1 

-52 KKCVVYYENSSN
+52 KKCVVYYESSTD
-64 RLFIIDNGTGMSKD
+64 RLFIIDNGIGMNKD
-78 VIADNWMTI
+78 VIINNWMTI
-87 GNSAKRDCVYTKA
+87 GNSTKKESVFTKS

-122 KMLTVSSRER
+122 IMLTVSKDER
-132 FEWLVNWESFDSSEL
+132 FEWLVNWENFDSSEM

-154 LNDSTETIPQYLWD
+154 LNDVSENIPEFLSD
-168 IDNKYLEKLLESD
+168 LDNEFLCDMLKSD
-181 FSGTGTCFILENLR
+181 FTGTGTCFVLENLR
-195 DQWNDVLIERV
+195 DQWNEVVIERV
-206 KNSLQ
+206 KSSLQ
-211 KLLPPMENNVFD
+211 KLLPPMEKNVFE
-223 LFFYLWDTRTEDAKI
+223 LFFFLQDTKTKDARI
-238 VSNLLN
+238 LPDLLN

-250 HFAVNDLGECHLQIH
+250 HFEVDDFGECTIQIH
-265 RNEFYF
+265 RNEFFF
-271 GIQFE
+271 GTQFE
-276 RIMKKAMFSD
+276 KIMKKADFSD
-286 EDRDYF
+286 EDREYF
-292 NDKLITIKGSIHDFL
+292 NDKLIIKEGSIYDFL
-307 PGVEKEIHIGAFSGD
+307 PGVEEKINIGPFSGD

-336 RYYYKNFIT
+336 KYYYKNFVT

-431 QEFRLFRE
+431 KEFKLFRE
-439 LIINFIEKLEED
+439 LVVNFIEKLEED
-451 RQYVIRKLDDLH
+451 RQYVIRKLDQLY
-463 KSTAQGEQA
+463 KSTAKGEQA
-472 LRIAKEELDKYKTQE
+472 LKIAKEELNKYKKE
-487 EKGRKEQNRNQTK
+487 EG
-500 GNEKET
+500 EKERT
-506 NSSEEKY
+506 NKDNGADGGKKQS
-513 QYENF
+513 YENF
-518 QKAITYQ
+518 HKAISYQ

-574 EEDNDMSAAKDE
+574 EEDNDIISAKEE
-586 LKKLRILKDKFN
+586 LKKLRVLKDKFN
-598 SWFKVTLDAVEMDKR
+598 SWFKVTIDAVEMDKR
-613 KRKKENVGKIIEKS
+613 KRKKENIGNIIQRS

-638 INYQFTEHEAIDIRC
+638 IDYVYIENEEIEIRC

-669 STIFKNHKVD
+669 STIFKNHRVEK
-679 NPLIE
+679 PTIK
-684 IEIGRL
+684 IEIGRKDD
-690 GEKFYI
+690 KFYI

-709 KKEPQ
+709 KREPQ
-714 KILKHGVTDRRNA
+714 KILKYGVTDRRNA
-727 NGEVIGTGMGLWI
+727 NGEVVGTGMGLWI
-740 VNNIVQNYK
+740 VDSIIQNYK
-749 GQIDLKKN
+749 GHIDLRKN
-757 IEKESGFY
+757 IEKETGFFM
-765 IDIIFEGREN
+765 DLFFEGREN

>member
-1 MSKITNFRRNH
+1 

-52 KKCVVYYENSSN
+52 KKCVVYYESSTD
-64 RLFIIDNGTGMSKD
+64 RLFIIDNGIGMNKD
-78 VIADNWMTI
+78 VIINNWMTI
-87 GNSAKRDCVYTKA
+87 GNSTKKESVFTKS

-122 KMLTVSSRER
+122 TMLTVSKDER
-132 FEWLVNWESFDSSEL
+132 FEWLVNWENFDSSEM

-154 LNDSTETIPQYLWD
+154 LNDISENIPEFLSD
-168 IDNKYLEKLLESD
+168 LGNEFLCDMLKSD
-181 FSGTGTCFILENLR
+181 FTGTGTCFVLEDLR
-195 DQWNDVLIERV
+195 DQWNEVVIERV
-206 KNSLQ
+206 KSSLQ
-211 KLLPPMENNVFD
+211 KLLPPMENNVFE
-223 LFFYLWDTRTEDAKI
+223 LFFFLQDTKTKDARI
-238 VSNLLN
+238 LPDLLN

-250 HFAVNDLGECHLQIH
+250 HFEVDDFGECTIQIH
-265 RNEFYF
+265 RNEFFF
-271 GIQFE
+271 GAQFE
-276 RIMKKAMFSD
+276 KIMKKADFSD
-286 EDRDYF
+286 EDREYF
-292 NDKLITIKGSIHDFL
+292 NDKLIIKEGSIYDFL
-307 PGVEKEIHIGAFSGD
+307 PGVEEKINIGPFSGD

-336 RYYYKNFIT
+336 KYYYKNFVT

-431 QEFRLFRE
+431 KEFKLFRE
-439 LIINFIEKLEED
+439 LVVNFIEKLEED
-451 RQYVIRKLDDLH
+451 RQYVIRKLDQLY
-463 KSTAQGEQA
+463 KSTAKGEQA
-472 LRIAKEELDKYKTQE
+472 LKIAKEALNKYKKE
-487 EKGRKEQNRNQTK
+487 EG
-500 GNEKET
+500 EKER
-506 NSSEEKY
+506 NNKDNEADSEKK
-513 QYENF
+513 QSYENF
-518 QKAITYQ
+518 HKAISYQ

-574 EEDNDMSAAKDE
+574 EEDNDIISAKEE
-586 LKKLRILKDKFN
+586 LKKLRVLKEKFN
-598 SWFKVTLDAVEMDKR
+598 SWFKVTIDAVEMDKR
-613 KRKKENVGKIIEKS
+613 KRKKENIGNIIQNS
-627 ISKWKSVQNNK
+627 ISKWKSVQNNR
-638 INYQFTEHEAIDIRC
+638 IDYVYIENEEIDIRC
-653 FPFDFETIVS
+653 FPFDFETIIS
-663 NLVTNS
+663 NLVTNYICLFDYLFIS
-669 STIFKNHKVD
+669 S
-679 NPLIE
+679 
-684 IEIGRL
+684 
-690 GEKFYI
+690 
-696 KYSDNG
+696 
-702 PGLCDAF
+702 
-709 KKEPQ
+709 
-714 KILKHGVTDRRNA
+714 
-727 NGEVIGTGMGLWI
+727 
-740 VNNIVQNYK
+740 
-749 GQIDLKKN
+749 
-757 IEKESGFY
+757 
-765 IDIIFEGREN
+765 

>member
-1 MSKITNFRRNH
+1 

-52 KKCVVYYENSSN
+52 KKCVVYYESSTD
-64 RLFIIDNGTGMSKD
+64 RLFIIDNGIGMNKD
-78 VIADNWMTI
+78 VIINNWMTI
-87 GNSAKRDCVYTKA
+87 GNSTKKESVFTKS

-122 KMLTVSSRER
+122 TMLTVSKDER
-132 FEWLVNWESFDSSEL
+132 FEWLVNWENFDSSEM

-154 LNDSTETIPQYLWD
+154 LNDISENIPEFLSD
-168 IDNKYLEKLLESD
+168 LDNEFLCDMLKSD
-181 FSGTGTCFILENLR
+181 FTGTGTCFVLENLR
-195 DQWNDVLIERV
+195 DQWNEAVIERV
-206 KNSLQ
+206 KSSLQ
-211 KLLPPMENNVFD
+211 KLLPPMENNVFE
-223 LFFYLWDTRTEDAKI
+223 LFFFLQDTKTKDARI
-238 VSNLLN
+238 LPDLLN

-250 HFAVNDLGECHLQIH
+250 HFEVDDFGECTIQIH
-265 RNEFYF
+265 RNEFFF
-271 GIQFE
+271 GTQFE
-276 RIMKKAMFSD
+276 KIMKKADFSD
-286 EDRDYF
+286 EDREYF
-292 NDKLITIKGSIHDFL
+292 NDKLIIKEGSIYDFL
-307 PGVEKEIHIGAFSGD
+307 PGVEEKINIGPFSGD

-336 RYYYKNFIT
+336 KYYYKNFVT

-431 QEFRLFRE
+431 KEFKLFRE
-439 LIINFIEKLEED
+439 LVVNFIEKLEED
-451 RQYVIRKLDDLH
+451 RQYVIRKLDQLY
-463 KSTAQGEQA
+463 KSTAKGEQA
-472 LRIAKEELDKYKTQE
+472 LKIAKEELNKYKKE
-487 EKGRKEQNRNQTK
+487 EG
-500 GNEKET
+500 EKER
-506 NSSEEKY
+506 NNKDNEADSEKK
-513 QYENF
+513 QSYENF
-518 QKAITYQ
+518 HKAISYQ

-559 TTQLNVGV
+559 TTQLNVSV

-574 EEDNDMSAAKDE
+574 EEDNDIISAKEE
-586 LKKLRILKDKFN
+586 LKKLRVLKDKFN
-598 SWFKVTLDAVEMDKR
+598 SWFKVTIDAVEMDKR
-613 KRKKENVGKIIEKS
+613 KRKKENIGNIIQRS

-638 INYQFTEHEAIDIRC
+638 IDYVYVENEEIEIRC

-669 STIFKNHKVD
+669 STIFKNHKVEK
-679 NPLIE
+679 PTIK
-684 IEIGRL
+684 IEIGRKDD
-690 GEKFYI
+690 KFYI

-714 KILKHGVTDRRNA
+714 KILKYGVTDRRNA
-727 NGEVIGTGMGLWI
+727 NGEVVGTGMGLWI
-740 VNNIVQNYK
+740 VDSIIQNYK
-749 GQIDLKKN
+749 GHIDLRKN
-757 IEKESGFY
+757 IEKETGFFM
-765 IDIIFEGREN
+765 DLFFEGREN

>member
-1 MSKITNFRRNH
+1 

-52 KKCVVYYENSSN
+52 KKCVVYYESSTD
-64 RLFIIDNGTGMSKD
+64 RLFIIDNGIGMNKD
-78 VIADNWMTI
+78 VIINNWMTI
-87 GNSAKRDCVYTKA
+87 GNSTKKESVFTKS

-122 KMLTVSSRER
+122 TMLTVSKDER
-132 FEWLVNWESFDSSEL
+132 FEWLVNWENFDSSEM

-154 LNDSTETIPQYLWD
+154 LNNISENIPEFLSD
-168 IDNKYLEKLLESD
+168 LDNEFLCDMLKSD
-181 FSGTGTCFILENLR
+181 FTGTGTCFVLENLR
-195 DQWNDVLIERV
+195 DQWNEAVIERV
-206 KNSLQ
+206 KSSLQ
-211 KLLPPMENNVFD
+211 KLLPPMENNVFE
-223 LFFYLWDTRTEDAKI
+223 LFFFLQDTKTKDARI
-238 VSNLLN
+238 LPDLLN

-250 HFAVNDLGECHLQIH
+250 HFEVDDFGECTIQIH
-265 RNEFYF
+265 RNEFFF
-271 GIQFE
+271 GTQFE
-276 RIMKKAMFSD
+276 KIMKKADFSD
-286 EDRDYF
+286 EDREYF
-292 NDKLITIKGSIHDFL
+292 NDKLIIKEGSIYDFL
-307 PGVEKEIHIGAFSGD
+307 PGVEEKINIGPFSGD

-336 RYYYKNFIT
+336 KYYYKNFVT

-431 QEFRLFRE
+431 KEFKLFRE
-439 LIINFIEKLEED
+439 LVVNFIEKLEED
-451 RQYVIRKLDDLH
+451 RQYVIRKLDQLY
-463 KSTAQGEQA
+463 KSTAKGEQA
-472 LRIAKEELDKYKTQE
+472 LKIAKEELNKYKKE
-487 EKGRKEQNRNQTK
+487 EG
-500 GNEKET
+500 EKER
-506 NSSEEKY
+506 NNKDNEADSEKK
-513 QYENF
+513 QSYENF
-518 QKAITYQ
+518 HKAISYQ

-574 EEDNDMSAAKDE
+574 EEDNDIISAKEE
-586 LKKLRILKDKFN
+586 LKKLRVLKDKFN
-598 SWFKVTLDAVEMDKR
+598 SWFKVTIDAVEMDKR
-613 KRKKENVGKIIEKS
+613 KRKKENIGNIIQRS

-638 INYQFTEHEAIDIRC
+638 IDYVYVENEEIEIRC

-669 STIFKNHKVD
+669 STIFKNYKVEK
-679 NPLIE
+679 PTIK
-684 IEIGRL
+684 IEIGRKDD
-690 GEKFYI
+690 KFYI

-714 KILKHGVTDRRNA
+714 KILKYGVTDRRNA
-727 NGEVIGTGMGLWI
+727 NGEVVGTGMGLWI
-740 VNNIVQNYK
+740 VDSIIQNYK
-749 GQIDLKKN
+749 GHIDLRKN
-757 IEKESGFY
+757 IEKETGFFM
-765 IDIIFEGREN
+765 DLFFEGREN

>member
-1 MSKITNFRRNH
+1 

-64 RLFIIDNGTGMSKD
+64 RLYIIDNGTGMSKD
-78 VIADNWMTI
+78 VIVNNWMTI
-87 GNSAKRDCVYTKA
+87 GNSTKRDSVYTKA

-122 KMLTVSSRER
+122 KMLTVSKKER
-132 FEWLVNWESFDSSEL
+132 FEWLVNWENFDTSEM
-147 ITDTYAE
+147 ITDTFAE
-154 LNDSTETIPQYLWD
+154 LNDITDNIPQFLFD
-168 IDNKYLEKLLESD
+168 IDNEYLYNVLMSD
-181 FSGTGTCFILENLR
+181 FSGTGTCFVLENLR
-195 DQWNDVLIERV
+195 DQWNDVLIQRV
-206 KNSLQ
+206 RSSLQ

-223 LFFYLWDTRTEDAKI
+223 LFFYLQDTKAEDAQ
-238 VSNLLN
+238 VVPNLMN

-250 HFAVNDLGECHLQIH
+250 HFEVNDLGKCNIQIH

-271 GIQFE
+271 GTQFE
-276 RIMKKAMFSD
+276 KIMKKAMFSD
-286 EDRDYF
+286 KDRDYF
-292 NDKLITIKGSIHDFL
+292 NDEQIPIEGNISDFL
-307 PGVEKEIHIGAFSGD
+307 PGMEEEIHIGAFSGD

-336 RYYYKNFIT
+336 KYYYKTFIT

-360 DDFLVRPYGIY
+360 DEFLVRPYGIY

-384 KAESPAA
+384 KAESPAG

-431 QEFRLFRE
+431 KEFKLFRE
-439 LIINFIEKLEED
+439 LIISFIEKLEED
-451 RQYVIRKLDDLH
+451 RQYVIRKLDKLYR
-463 KSTAQGEQA
+463 STAKGEEA
-472 LRIAKEELDKYKTQE
+472 LKIVKEELDKYK
-487 EKGRKEQNRNQTK
+487 EQKDKKKKNKNSNQTTEDENK
-500 GNEKET
+500 A
-506 NSSEEKY
+506 NSSDEKN

-574 EEDNDMSAAKDE
+574 EEDNDIIAAKEE
-586 LKKLRILKDKFN
+586 LKKLRVLKDKFN
-598 SWFKVTLDAVEMDKR
+598 SWFRVTLDAVEMDKR
-613 KRKKENVGKIIEKS
+613 KRKKENVGNIIEKS

-638 INYQFTEHEAIDIRC
+638 IKYIIIENDVIDIRC
-653 FPFDFETIVS
+653 FPFDFETIIS

-669 STIFKNHKVD
+669 STMFKNHKVD
-679 NPLIE
+679 DPTIK

-690 GEKFYI
+690 EDKFYI

-714 KILKHGVTDRRNA
+714 KILKQGVTDRRNA
-727 NGEVIGTGMGLWI
+727 NGEIIGTGMGLWI
-740 VNNIVQNYK
+740 VDNIVQNYK
-749 GQIDLKKN
+749 GYIDLKQN
-757 IEKESGFY
+757 FEMETGFY
-765 IDIIFEGREN
+765 INLIFEGREN

>member
-1 MSKITNFRRNH
+1 

-52 KKCVVYYENSSN
+52 KKCVVYYESSTD
-64 RLFIIDNGTGMSKD
+64 RLFIIDNGIGMNKD
-78 VIADNWMTI
+78 VIINNWMTI
-87 GNSAKRDCVYTKA
+87 GNSTKKESVFTKS

-122 KMLTVSSRER
+122 TMLTVSKDER
-132 FEWLVNWESFDSSEL
+132 FEWLVNWENFDSSEM

-154 LNDSTETIPQYLWD
+154 LNDISENIPEFLSD
-168 IDNKYLEKLLESD
+168 LDNEFLCDMLKSD
-181 FSGTGTCFILENLR
+181 FTGTGTCFVLENLR
-195 DQWNDVLIERV
+195 DQWNEAVIERV
-206 KNSLQ
+206 KSNLQ
-211 KLLPPMENNVFD
+211 KLLPPMENNVFE
-223 LFFYLWDTRTEDAKI
+223 LFFFLQDTKTKDARI
-238 VSNLLN
+238 LPDLLN

-250 HFAVNDLGECHLQIH
+250 HFEVDDFGECTIQIH
-265 RNEFYF
+265 RNEFFF
-271 GIQFE
+271 GTQFE
-276 RIMKKAMFSD
+276 KIMKKADFSD
-286 EDRDYF
+286 EDREYF
-292 NDKLITIKGSIHDFL
+292 NDKLIIKEGSIYDFL
-307 PGVEKEIHIGAFSGD
+307 PGVEEKINIGPFSGD

-336 RYYYKNFIT
+336 KYYYKNFVT

-431 QEFRLFRE
+431 KEFKLFRE
-439 LIINFIEKLEED
+439 LVVNFIEKLEED
-451 RQYVIRKLDDLH
+451 RQYVIRKLDQLY
-463 KSTAQGEQA
+463 KSTAKGEQA
-472 LRIAKEELDKYKTQE
+472 LKIAKEELNKYKKE
-487 EKGRKEQNRNQTK
+487 EG
-500 GNEKET
+500 EKER
-506 NSSEEKY
+506 NNKDNEADSEKK
-513 QYENF
+513 QSYENF
-518 QKAITYQ
+518 HKAISYQ

-574 EEDNDMSAAKDE
+574 EEDNDIISAKEE
-586 LKKLRILKDKFN
+586 LKKLRVLKDKFN
-598 SWFKVTLDAVEMDKR
+598 SWFKVTIDAVEMDKR
-613 KRKKENVGKIIEKS
+613 KRKKENIGNIIQRS

-638 INYQFTEHEAIDIRC
+638 IDYVYVENEEIEIRC

-669 STIFKNHKVD
+669 STIFKNHKVEK
-679 NPLIE
+679 PTIK
-684 IEIGRL
+684 IEIGRKDD
-690 GEKFYI
+690 KFYI

-714 KILKHGVTDRRNA
+714 KILKYGVTDRRNA
-727 NGEVIGTGMGLWI
+727 NGEVVGTGMGLWI
-740 VNNIVQNYK
+740 VDSIIQNYK
-749 GQIDLKKN
+749 GHIDLRKN
-757 IEKESGFY
+757 IEKETGFFM
-765 IDIIFEGREN
+765 DLFFEGREN

>member
-1 MSKITNFRRNH
+1 

-52 KKCVVYYENSSN
+52 KKCVVYYENSTD
-64 RLFIIDNGTGMSKD
+64 RLFIIDNGIGMNKD
-78 VIADNWMTI
+78 VIINNWMTI
-87 GNSAKRDCVYTKA
+87 GNSTKKESVFTKS

-122 KMLTVSSRER
+122 TMLTVSKNER
-132 FEWLVNWESFDSSEL
+132 FEWLVNWENFDSSEM

-154 LNDSTETIPQYLWD
+154 LNDISENIPEFLSD
-168 IDNKYLEKLLESD
+168 LGNEFLCDMLKSD
-181 FSGTGTCFILENLR
+181 FTGTGTCFVLEKLR
-195 DQWNDVLIERV
+195 DQWNEVVIERV
-206 KNSLQ
+206 KSSLQ
-211 KLLPPMENNVFD
+211 KLLPPMENNVFE
-223 LFFYLWDTRTEDAKI
+223 LFFFLQDTNTKDARI
-238 VSNLLN
+238 LPDLLN

-250 HFAVNDLGECHLQIH
+250 HFEVDDFGECIIQIH
-265 RNEFYF
+265 RNEFFF
-271 GIQFE
+271 GAQFE
-276 RIMKKAMFSD
+276 KIMKKADFSD
-286 EDRDYF
+286 EDRLSLIHISEPTRQAEI
-292 NDKLITIKGSIHDFL
+292 KLIIKEGSIYDFL
-307 PGVEKEIHIGAFSGD
+307 PGVEEKINIGPFSGD

-336 RYYYKNFIT
+336 KYYYKNFVT

-431 QEFRLFRE
+431 KEFKLFRE
-439 LIINFIEKLEED
+439 LVVNFIEKLEED
-451 RQYVIRKLDDLH
+451 RQYVIRKLDQLY
-463 KSTAQGEQA
+463 KSTAKGEQA
-472 LRIAKEELDKYKTQE
+472 LKIAKEELNKYKKE
-487 EKGRKEQNRNQTK
+487 EG
-500 GNEKET
+500 EKER
-506 NSSEEKY
+506 NNKDNEADSEKK
-513 QYENF
+513 QSYENF
-518 QKAITYQ
+518 HKAISYQ

-574 EEDNDMSAAKDE
+574 EEDNDIISAKEE
-586 LKKLRILKDKFN
+586 LKKLRVLKEKFN
-598 SWFKVTLDAVEMDKR
+598 SWFKVTIDAVEMDKR
-613 KRKKENVGKIIEKS
+613 KRKKENIGNIIQNS

-638 INYQFTEHEAIDIRC
+638 IDYVYIENEEIDIRC
-653 FPFDFETIVS
+653 FPFDFETIIS

-669 STIFKNHKVD
+669 STIFKNHKVEK
-679 NPLIE
+679 PTIK
-684 IEIGRL
+684 IEIGRKDD
-690 GEKFYI
+690 KFYI

-702 PGLCDAF
+702 PGLCEAF
-709 KKEPQ
+709 KREPQ
-714 KILKHGVTDRRNA
+714 KILKQGVTDRRNA
-727 NGEVIGTGMGLWI
+727 NGEVVGTGMGLWI
-740 VNNIVQNYK
+740 VDSIIQNYK
-749 GQIDLKKN
+749 GYIDLRKN
-757 IEKESGFY
+757 IEKENGFFM
-765 IDIIFEGREN
+765 DLFFEGREN

>member
-1 MSKITNFRRNH
+1 

-52 KKCVVYYENSSN
+52 KKCVVYYESSTD
-64 RLFIIDNGTGMSKD
+64 RLFIIDNGIGMNKD
-78 VIADNWMTI
+78 VIINNWMTI
-87 GNSAKRDCVYTKA
+87 GNSTKKESVFTKS

-122 KMLTVSSRER
+122 TMLTVSKDER
-132 FEWLVNWESFDSSEL
+132 FEWLVNWENFDSSEM

-154 LNDSTETIPQYLWD
+154 LNDISENIPEFLSD
-168 IDNKYLEKLLESD
+168 LENEFLCDMLKSD
-181 FSGTGTCFILENLR
+181 FTGTGTCFVLENLR
-195 DQWNDVLIERV
+195 DQWNEAVIERV
-206 KNSLQ
+206 KSSLQ
-211 KLLPPMENNVFD
+211 KLLPPMENNVFE
-223 LFFYLWDTRTEDAKI
+223 LFFFLQDTKTKDARI
-238 VSNLLN
+238 LPDLLN

-250 HFAVNDLGECHLQIH
+250 HFEVDDFGECTIQIH
-265 RNEFYF
+265 RNEFFF
-271 GIQFE
+271 GTQFE
-276 RIMKKAMFSD
+276 KIMKKADFSD
-286 EDRDYF
+286 EDREYF
-292 NDKLITIKGSIHDFL
+292 NDKLIIKEGSIYDFL
-307 PGVEKEIHIGAFSGD
+307 PGVEEKINIGPFSGD

-336 RYYYKNFIT
+336 KYYYKNFVT

-431 QEFRLFRE
+431 KEFKLFRE
-439 LIINFIEKLEED
+439 LVVNFIEKLEED
-451 RQYVIRKLDDLH
+451 RQYVIRKLDQLY
-463 KSTAQGEQA
+463 KSTAKGEQA
-472 LRIAKEELDKYKTQE
+472 LKIAKEELNKYKKE
-487 EKGRKEQNRNQTK
+487 EG
-500 GNEKET
+500 EKER
-506 NSSEEKY
+506 NNKDNEADSEKK
-513 QYENF
+513 QSYENF
-518 QKAITYQ
+518 HKAISYQ

-574 EEDNDMSAAKDE
+574 EEDNDIISAKEE
-586 LKKLRILKDKFN
+586 LKKLRVLKDKFN
-598 SWFKVTLDAVEMDKR
+598 SWFKVTIDAVEMDKR
-613 KRKKENVGKIIEKS
+613 KRKKENIGNIIQRI

-638 INYQFTEHEAIDIRC
+638 IDYVYVENEEIEIRC

-669 STIFKNHKVD
+669 STIFKNHKVEK
-679 NPLIE
+679 PTIK
-684 IEIGRL
+684 IEIGRKDD
-690 GEKFYI
+690 KFYI

-709 KKEPQ
+709 KREPQ
-714 KILKHGVTDRRNA
+714 KILKYGVTDRRNA
-727 NGEVIGTGMGLWI
+727 NGEVVGTGMGLWI
-740 VNNIVQNYK
+740 VDSIIQNYK
-749 GQIDLKKN
+749 GHIDLRKN
-757 IEKESGFY
+757 IEKETGFFM
-765 IDIIFEGREN
+765 DLFFEGREN

>member
-1 MSKITNFRRNH
+1 

-52 KKCVVYYENSSN
+52 KKCVVYYESSTD
-64 RLFIIDNGTGMSKD
+64 RLFIIDNGIGMNKD
-78 VIADNWMTI
+78 VIINNWMTI
-87 GNSAKRDCVYTKA
+87 GNSTKKESVFTKS

-122 KMLTVSSRER
+122 TMLTVSKDER
-132 FEWLVNWESFDSSEL
+132 FEWLVNWENFDSSEM

-154 LNDSTETIPQYLWD
+154 LNDISENIPEFLSD
-168 IDNKYLEKLLESD
+168 LGNEFLCDMLKSD
-181 FSGTGTCFILENLR
+181 FTGTGTCFVLENLR
-195 DQWNDVLIERV
+195 DQWNEVVIERV
-206 KNSLQ
+206 KSSLQ
-211 KLLPPMENNVFD
+211 KLLPPMENNVFE
-223 LFFYLWDTRTEDAKI
+223 LFFFLQGTKTKDARI
-238 VSNLLN
+238 LPDLLN

-250 HFAVNDLGECHLQIH
+250 HFEVDDFGECTIQIH
-265 RNEFYF
+265 RNEFFF
-271 GIQFE
+271 GAQFE
-276 RIMKKAMFSD
+276 KIMKKADFSD
-286 EDRDYF
+286 EDREYF
-292 NDKLITIKGSIHDFL
+292 NDKLIIKEGSIYDFL
-307 PGVEKEIHIGAFSGD
+307 PGVEEKINIGPFSGD

-336 RYYYKNFIT
+336 KYYYKNFVT

-431 QEFRLFRE
+431 KEFKLFRE
-439 LIINFIEKLEED
+439 LVVNFIEKLEED
-451 RQYVIRKLDDLH
+451 RQYVIRKLDQLY
-463 KSTAQGEQA
+463 KSTAKGEQA
-472 LRIAKEELDKYKTQE
+472 LKIAKEELNKYKKE
-487 EKGRKEQNRNQTK
+487 EG
-500 GNEKET
+500 EKER
-506 NSSEEKY
+506 NNKDNEADSEKK
-513 QYENF
+513 QSYENF
-518 QKAITYQ
+518 HKAISYQ

-574 EEDNDMSAAKDE
+574 EEDNDIISAKEE
-586 LKKLRILKDKFN
+586 LKKLRVLKEKFN
-598 SWFKVTLDAVEMDKR
+598 SWFKVTIDAVEMDKR
-613 KRKKENVGKIIEKS
+613 KRKKENIGNIIQNS

-638 INYQFTEHEAIDIRC
+638 IDYVYVENEEIDIRC
-653 FPFDFETIVS
+653 FPFDFETIIS
-663 NLVTNS
+663 NLVTNYICLFDYLFIS
-669 STIFKNHKVD
+669 S
-679 NPLIE
+679 
-684 IEIGRL
+684 
-690 GEKFYI
+690 
-696 KYSDNG
+696 
-702 PGLCDAF
+702 
-709 KKEPQ
+709 
-714 KILKHGVTDRRNA
+714 
-727 NGEVIGTGMGLWI
+727 
-740 VNNIVQNYK
+740 
-749 GQIDLKKN
+749 
-757 IEKESGFY
+757 
-765 IDIIFEGREN
+765 

>member
-1 MSKITNFRRNH
+1 

-52 KKCVVYYENSSN
+52 KKCVVYYESSSN
-64 RLFIIDNGTGMSKD
+64 RLFIIDNGTGMNKD
-78 VIADNWMTI
+78 IIINHWMTI
-87 GNSAKRDCVYTKA
+87 GNSTKTERVYTKS

-122 KMLTVSSRER
+122 LMLTVSNEER
-132 FEWLVNWESFDSSEL
+132 FEWLVNWETFDSSEM
-147 ITDTYAE
+147 ITDTFAE
-154 LNDSTETIPQYLWD
+154 LNDVSDNIPEFLGNIENEYLR
-168 IDNKYLEKLLESD
+168 NMLESD
-181 FSGTGTCFILENLR
+181 FAGTGTCFVLENLR
-195 DQWNDVLIERV
+195 DEWNDVLIGRV
-206 KNSLQ
+206 RNSLK
-211 KLLPPMENNVFD
+211 KLLPPMENNIFD
-223 LFFYLWDTRTEDAKI
+223 LFFYLCDTETEVAKI
-238 VSNLLN
+238 VPNLLN

-250 HFAVNDLGECHLQIH
+250 HFEVDNFGECNIQIH

-271 GIQFE
+271 GTQFE
-276 RIMKKAMFSD
+276 KIMKKAEFSE
-286 EDRDYF
+286 EDRYYF
-292 NDKLITIKGSIHDFL
+292 NDKLIIKEGSINDFL
-307 PGVEKEIHIGAFSGD
+307 PGVEEVNIGPFSGD

-336 RYYYKNFIT
+336 KYYYKNFIT

-360 DDFLVRPYGIY
+360 DDFLVRPYGVY

-431 QEFRLFRE
+431 KEFKLFRE
-439 LIINFIEKLEED
+439 LIINFIDKLEED
-451 RQYVIRKLDDLH
+451 RQYVIRKLDKLY
-463 KSTAQGEQA
+463 KSTAKGEQA
-472 LRIAKEELDKYKTQE
+472 LKIAKEELDKYK
-487 EKGRKEQNRNQTK
+487 KKEGCKKRDN
-500 GNEKET
+500 KESKD
-506 NSSEEKY
+506 NSEEK
-513 QYENF
+513 QKYENF
-518 QKAITYQ
+518 QKAISYQ

-574 EEDNDMSAAKDE
+574 EEDNDILSAKEE
-586 LKKLRILKDKFN
+586 LKKLRVLKDKFN
-598 SWFKVTLDAVEMDKR
+598 SWFKVTIDAVEMDKR
-613 KRKKENVGKIIEKS
+613 KRKKENVGKIIETS
-627 ISKWKSVQNNK
+627 IDKWKSVQNNK
-638 INYQFTEHEAIDIRC
+638 INYQYIENDIIDIRC
-653 FPFDFETIVS
+653 FPFDFETIIN

-669 STIFKNHKVD
+669 STIFKNYK
-679 NPLIE
+679 IE
-684 IEIGRL
+684 SPTITIEIGRT
-690 GEKFYI
+690 EDRFYI
-696 KYSDNG
+696 KYNDNG
-702 PGLCDAF
+702 PGLCEAF

-740 VNNIVQNYK
+740 VDNIVQNYK
-749 GQIDLKKN
+749 GHVDLKKN
-757 IEKESGFY
+757 IETEEGFF
-765 IDIIFEGREN
+765 IDLYFEGREN

>member
-1 MSKITNFRRNH
+1 

-52 KKCVVYYENSSN
+52 KKCVVYYESSTD
-64 RLFIIDNGTGMSKD
+64 RLFIIDNGIGMNKD
-78 VIADNWMTI
+78 VIINNWMTI
-87 GNSAKRDCVYTKA
+87 GNSTKKESVFTKS

-122 KMLTVSSRER
+122 TMLTVSKNER
-132 FEWLVNWESFDSSEL
+132 FEWLVNWENFDSSEM

-154 LNDSTETIPQYLWD
+154 LNDISENIPEFLSD
-168 IDNKYLEKLLESD
+168 LDNEFLCDMLKSD
-181 FSGTGTCFILENLR
+181 FTGTGTCFVLENLR
-195 DQWNDVLIERV
+195 DQWNEAVIERV
-206 KNSLQ
+206 KSSLQ
-211 KLLPPMENNVFD
+211 KLLPPMENNVFE
-223 LFFYLWDTRTEDAKI
+223 LFFFLQDTKTKDARI
-238 VSNLLN
+238 LPDLLN

-250 HFAVNDLGECHLQIH
+250 HFEVDDFGECTIQIH
-265 RNEFYF
+265 RNEFFF
-271 GIQFE
+271 GTQFE
-276 RIMKKAMFSD
+276 KIMKKADFSD
-286 EDRDYF
+286 EDREYF
-292 NDKLITIKGSIHDFL
+292 NDKLIIKEGSIYDFL
-307 PGVEKEIHIGAFSGD
+307 PGVEKKINIGPFSGD

-336 RYYYKNFIT
+336 KYYYKNFVT
-345 KRTNF
+345 KRINF

-431 QEFRLFRE
+431 KEFKLFRE
-439 LIINFIEKLEED
+439 LIVNFIEKLEED
-451 RQYVIRKLDDLH
+451 RQYVIRKLDQLY
-463 KSTAQGEQA
+463 KSTAKGEQA
-472 LRIAKEELDKYKTQE
+472 LKIAKEELNKYKKE
-487 EKGRKEQNRNQTK
+487 EG
-500 GNEKET
+500 EKER
-506 NSSEEKY
+506 NNKDNEADSEKK
-513 QYENF
+513 QSYENF
-518 QKAITYQ
+518 HKAISYQ

-574 EEDNDMSAAKDE
+574 EEDNDIISAKEE
-586 LKKLRILKDKFN
+586 LKKLRVLKDKFN
-598 SWFKVTLDAVEMDKR
+598 SWFKVTIDAVEMDKR
-613 KRKKENVGKIIEKS
+613 KRKKENIGNIIQRS

-638 INYQFTEHEAIDIRC
+638 IDYVYVENEEIEIRC

-663 NLVTNS
+663 NL
-669 STIFKNHKVD
+669 
-679 NPLIE
+679 E
-684 IEIGRL
+684 
-690 GEKFYI
+690 
-696 KYSDNG
+696 
-702 PGLCDAF
+702 
-709 KKEPQ
+709 
-714 KILKHGVTDRRNA
+714 
-727 NGEVIGTGMGLWI
+727 
-740 VNNIVQNYK
+740 
-749 GQIDLKKN
+749 
-757 IEKESGFY
+757 
-765 IDIIFEGREN
+765 

>member
-1 MSKITNFRRNH
+1 

-52 KKCVVYYENSSN
+52 KKCVVYYESSTD
-64 RLFIIDNGTGMSKD
+64 RLFIIDNGTGMNKD
-78 VIADNWMTI
+78 VIINNWMTI
-87 GNSAKRDCVYTKA
+87 GNSTKKESVYTKS

-122 KMLTVSSRER
+122 RMLTVSKEER
-132 FEWLVNWESFDSSEL
+132 FEWLVNWENFDSSEM
-147 ITDTYAE
+147 ITDTYAD
-154 LNDSTETIPQYLWD
+154 LNDISENIPEFLSDLNNQFLLNMLK
-168 IDNKYLEKLLESD
+168 ID
-181 FSGTGTCFILENLR
+181 FTGTGTCFVLENLR
-195 DQWNDVLIERV
+195 DQWNDAVIERV
-206 KNSLQ
+206 KSSLQ
-211 KLLPPMENNVFD
+211 KLLPPMENNAFQ
-223 LFFYLWDTRTEDAKI
+223 LFFFLKDTTEKDARI
-238 VSNLLN
+238 LPDLLN

-250 HFAVNDLGECHLQIH
+250 HFEVDNLGECTIQIH
-265 RNEFYF
+265 RNEFFF
-271 GIQFE
+271 GAQFE
-276 RIMKKAMFSD
+276 KIMKKAEFS
-286 EDRDYF
+286 EDDREYF
-292 NDKLITIKGSIHDFL
+292 NDKLIIKSGSVYDFL
-307 PGVEKEIHIGAFSGD
+307 PGVGDEVNIGPFSGD

-336 RYYYKNFIT
+336 KYFYKNFIT
-345 KRTNF
+345 KRSNF

-391 VSHKSGSW
+391 VSSKSGSW

-431 QEFRLFRE
+431 KEFKLFRE
-439 LIINFIEKLEED
+439 LVVNFIEKLEED
-451 RQYVIRKLDDLH
+451 RQYVIRKLDQLY
-463 KSTAQGEQA
+463 KSTAKGEQA
-472 LRIAKEELDKYKTQE
+472 LKIAKEELNKYKKE
-487 EKGRKEQNRNQTK
+487 EG
-500 GNEKET
+500 EKER
-506 NSSEEKY
+506 NNKDNEADSEKK
-513 QYENF
+513 QSYENF
-518 QKAITYQ
+518 HKAISYQ

-574 EEDNDMSAAKDE
+574 EEDNDIISAKEE
-586 LKKLRILKDKFN
+586 LKKLRVLKEKFN
-598 SWFKVTLDAVEMDKR
+598 SWFKVTIDAVEMDKR
-613 KRKKENVGKIIEKS
+613 KRKKENIGNIIQNS

-638 INYQFTEHEAIDIRC
+638 IDYVYIENEEIDIRC
-653 FPFDFETIVS
+653 FPFDFETIIS

-669 STIFKNHKVD
+669 STIFKNHKVEK
-679 NPLIE
+679 PTIK
-684 IEIGRL
+684 IEIGRKDD
-690 GEKFYI
+690 KFYI

-702 PGLCDAF
+702 PGLCEAF
-709 KKEPQ
+709 KREPQ
-714 KILKHGVTDRRNA
+714 KILKQGVTDRRNA
-727 NGEVIGTGMGLWI
+727 NGEVVGTGMGLWI
-740 VNNIVQNYK
+740 VDSIIQNYK
-749 GQIDLKKN
+749 GYIDLRKN
-757 IEKESGFY
+757 IEKENGFFM
-765 IDIIFEGREN
+765 DLFFEGREN

>member
-1 MSKITNFRRNH
+1 

-52 KKCVVYYENSSN
+52 KKCVVYYESSTD
-64 RLFIIDNGTGMSKD
+64 RLFIIDNGIGMNKD
-78 VIADNWMTI
+78 VIINNWMTI
-87 GNSAKRDCVYTKA
+87 GNSTKKESVFTKS

-122 KMLTVSSRER
+122 TMLTVSKDER
-132 FEWLVNWESFDSSEL
+132 FEWLVNWENFDSSEM
-147 ITDTYAE
+147 ITDTYAD
-154 LNDSTETIPQYLWD
+154 LNDISENIPEFLSDLGNEYLCD
-168 IDNKYLEKLLESD
+168 MLNSD
-181 FSGTGTCFILENLR
+181 FAGTGTCFVLENLR
-195 DQWNDVLIERV
+195 DRWNEVVIERV

-211 KLLPPMENNVFD
+211 KLLPPMENNVFE
-223 LFFYLWDTRTEDAKI
+223 LFFFLQDTKKKEARILPD
-238 VSNLLN
+238 LLN

-250 HFAVNDLGECHLQIH
+250 HFDVDDFGECTIQIH
-265 RNEFYF
+265 RNEFFF
-271 GIQFE
+271 GAQFE
-276 RIMKKAMFSD
+276 KIMKKADFSD
-286 EDRDYF
+286 EDREYF
-292 NDKLITIKGSIHDFL
+292 NDKLIIKEGSVYDFL
-307 PGVEKEIHIGAFSGD
+307 PGVEEEINIGPFSGD
-322 IYFYKLVLQSDNQE
+322 IYFYKLVLQADNQE
-336 RYYYKNFIT
+336 KYYYKNFVT

-431 QEFRLFRE
+431 KEFKLFRE
-439 LIINFIEKLEED
+439 LVVNFIEKLEED
-451 RQYVIRKLDDLH
+451 RQYVIRKLDKLY
-463 KSTAQGEQA
+463 KSTAKGEQA
-472 LRIAKEELDKYKTQE
+472 LKIAKEELNKYKKE
-487 EKGRKEQNRNQTK
+487 EDEKDRNNK
-500 GNEKET
+500 DNEAD
-506 NSSEEKY
+506 SEKK
-513 QYENF
+513 QSYENF
-518 QKAITYQ
+518 HKAISYQ

-574 EEDNDMSAAKDE
+574 EEDNDIISAKKE
-586 LKKLRILKDKFN
+586 LKKLRVLKEKFN
-598 SWFKVTLDAVEMDKR
+598 SWFKVTIDAVEMDKR
-613 KRKKENVGKIIEKS
+613 KRKKENIGNIIQNS

-638 INYQFTEHEAIDIRC
+638 INYVYVENEEIDIRC
-653 FPFDFETIVS
+653 FPFDFETIIS

-669 STIFKNHKVD
+669 STIFKNHKVEK
-679 NPLIE
+679 PTIK
-684 IEIGRL
+684 IEIGRKDD
-690 GEKFYI
+690 KFYI

-702 PGLCDAF
+702 PGLCEAF
-709 KKEPQ
+709 KREPQ

-727 NGEVIGTGMGLWI
+727 NGEVVGTGMGLWI
-740 VNNIVQNYK
+740 VDSIIQNYK
-749 GQIDLKKN
+749 GYIDLRKN
-757 IEKESGFY
+757 IEKENGFFM
-765 IDIIFEGREN
+765 DLFFEGREN

>member
-1 MSKITNFRRNH
+1 

-52 KKCVVYYENSSN
+52 KKCVVYYESSTDK
-64 RLFIIDNGTGMSKD
+64 LFIIDNGIGMNKD
-78 VIADNWMTI
+78 VIINNWMTI
-87 GNSAKRDCVYTKA
+87 GNSTKKESVFTKS

-122 KMLTVSSRER
+122 TMLTVSKNER
-132 FEWLVNWESFDSSEL
+132 FEWLVNWENFDSSEM

-154 LNDSTETIPQYLWD
+154 LNDISENIPEFLSD
-168 IDNKYLEKLLESD
+168 LDNEFLCDMLKSD
-181 FSGTGTCFILENLR
+181 FTGTGTCFVLENLR
-195 DQWNDVLIERV
+195 DQWNEAVIERV
-206 KNSLQ
+206 KSSLQ
-211 KLLPPMENNVFD
+211 KLLPPMENNVFE
-223 LFFYLWDTRTEDAKI
+223 LFFFLQDTKTKDARI
-238 VSNLLN
+238 LPDLLN

-250 HFAVNDLGECHLQIH
+250 HFEVDDFGECTIQIH
-265 RNEFYF
+265 RNEFFF
-271 GIQFE
+271 GTQFE
-276 RIMKKAMFSD
+276 KIMKKADFSD
-286 EDRDYF
+286 EDREYF
-292 NDKLITIKGSIHDFL
+292 NDKLIIKEGSIYDFL
-307 PGVEKEIHIGAFSGD
+307 PGVEKKINIGPFSGD

-336 RYYYKNFIT
+336 KYYYKNFVT
-345 KRTNF
+345 KRINF

-431 QEFRLFRE
+431 KEFKLFRE
-439 LIINFIEKLEED
+439 LIVNFIEKLEED
-451 RQYVIRKLDDLH
+451 RQYVIRKLDQLY
-463 KSTAQGEQA
+463 KSTAKGEQA
-472 LRIAKEELDKYKTQE
+472 LKIAKEELNKYKKE
-487 EKGRKEQNRNQTK
+487 EG
-500 GNEKET
+500 EKER
-506 NSSEEKY
+506 NNKDNEADSEKK
-513 QYENF
+513 QSYENF
-518 QKAITYQ
+518 HKAISYQ

-574 EEDNDMSAAKDE
+574 EEDNDIISAKEE
-586 LKKLRILKDKFN
+586 LKKLRVLKDKFN
-598 SWFKVTLDAVEMDKR
+598 SWFKVTIDAVEMDKR
-613 KRKKENVGKIIEKS
+613 KRKKENIGNIIQRS

-638 INYQFTEHEAIDIRC
+638 IDYVYVENEEIEIRC

-669 STIFKNHKVD
+669 STIFKNHKVEK
-679 NPLIE
+679 PTIK
-684 IEIGRL
+684 IEIGRKDD
-690 GEKFYI
+690 KFYI

-702 PGLCDAF
+702 PGLCDVF

-714 KILKHGVTDRRNA
+714 KILKYGVTDRRNA
-727 NGEVIGTGMGLWI
+727 NGEVVGTGMGLWI
-740 VNNIVQNYK
+740 VDSIIQNYK
-749 GQIDLKKN
+749 GHIDLRKN
-757 IEKESGFY
+757 IEKETGFFM
-765 IDIIFEGREN
+765 DLFFEGREN

>member
-1 MSKITNFRRNH
+1 

-52 KKCVVYYENSSN
+52 KKCVVYYESSTD
-64 RLFIIDNGTGMSKD
+64 RLFIIDNGIGMNKD
-78 VIADNWMTI
+78 VIINNWMTI
-87 GNSAKRDCVYTKA
+87 GNSTKKESVFTKS

-122 KMLTVSSRER
+122 TMLTVSKDER
-132 FEWLVNWESFDSSEL
+132 FEWLVNWENFDSSEM

-154 LNDSTETIPQYLWD
+154 LNDISENIPEFLSD
-168 IDNKYLEKLLESD
+168 LGNEFLCDMLKSD
-181 FSGTGTCFILENLR
+181 FTGTGTCFVLENLR
-195 DQWNDVLIERV
+195 DQWNEVVIERV
-206 KNSLQ
+206 KSSLQ
-211 KLLPPMENNVFD
+211 KLLPPMENNVFE
-223 LFFYLWDTRTEDAKI
+223 LFFFLQGTKTKDARI
-238 VSNLLN
+238 LPDLLN

-250 HFAVNDLGECHLQIH
+250 HFEVDDFGECTIQIH
-265 RNEFYF
+265 RNEFFF
-271 GIQFE
+271 GAQFE
-276 RIMKKAMFSD
+276 KIMKKADFSD
-286 EDRDYF
+286 EDREYF
-292 NDKLITIKGSIHDFL
+292 NDKLIIKEGSIYDFL
-307 PGVEKEIHIGAFSGD
+307 PGVEEKINIGPFSGD

-336 RYYYKNFIT
+336 KYYYKNFVT

-431 QEFRLFRE
+431 KEFKLFRE
-439 LIINFIEKLEED
+439 LVVNFIEKLEED
-451 RQYVIRKLDDLH
+451 RQYVIRKLDLLY
-463 KSTAQGEQA
+463 KSTAKGEQA
-472 LRIAKEELDKYKTQE
+472 LKIAKEELNKYKKE
-487 EKGRKEQNRNQTK
+487 EDEKEQNNDDNHAD
-500 GNEKET
+500 NEKKQ
-506 NSSEEKY
+506 N
-513 QYENF
+513 YENF
-518 QKAITYQ
+518 HKAISYQ

-574 EEDNDMSAAKDE
+574 EEDNDITSAKEE
-586 LKKLRILKDKFN
+586 LKKLRVLKDKFN
-598 SWFKVTLDAVEMDKR
+598 SWFKVTIDAVEMDKR
-613 KRKKENVGKIIEKS
+613 KRKKESIGNIIQTS
-627 ISKWKSVQNNK
+627 ISKWKSVQNDK
-638 INYQFTEHEAIDIRC
+638 IEYVYVENQEIEIRC
-653 FPFDFETIVS
+653 FPFDFETIIS

-669 STIFKNHKVD
+669 STIFKNHKVEK
-679 NPLIE
+679 PTIK
-684 IEIGRL
+684 IEIGRKDD
-690 GEKFYI
+690 KFYI
-696 KYSDNG
+696 KYRDNG

-714 KILKHGVTDRRNA
+714 KILKQGVTDRRNA
-727 NGEVIGTGMGLWI
+727 NGEVVGTGMGLWI
-740 VNNIVQNYK
+740 VDSIIQNYK
-749 GQIDLKKN
+749 GHIDLKKN
-757 IEKESGFY
+757 IGEETGFFM
-765 IDIIFEGREN
+765 DLFFEGREN

>member
-1 MSKITNFRRNH
+1 

-52 KKCVVYYENSSN
+52 KKCVVYYESSTD
-64 RLFIIDNGTGMSKD
+64 RLFIIDNGIGMNKD
-78 VIADNWMTI
+78 VIINNWMTI
-87 GNSAKRDCVYTKA
+87 GNSTKKESVFTKS

-122 KMLTVSSRER
+122 TMLTVSKDER
-132 FEWLVNWESFDSSEL
+132 FEWLVNWENFDSSEM

-154 LNDSTETIPQYLWD
+154 LNDISENIPEFLSD
-168 IDNKYLEKLLESD
+168 LDNEFLCDMLKSD
-181 FSGTGTCFILENLR
+181 FTGTGTCFVLENLR
-195 DQWNDVLIERV
+195 DQWNEAVIERV
-206 KNSLQ
+206 KSSLQ
-211 KLLPPMENNVFD
+211 KLLPPMENNVFE
-223 LFFYLWDTRTEDAKI
+223 LFFFLQDTKTKDARI
-238 VSNLLN
+238 LPDLLN

-250 HFAVNDLGECHLQIH
+250 HFEVDDFGECTIQIH
-265 RNEFYF
+265 RNEFFF
-271 GIQFE
+271 GTQFE
-276 RIMKKAMFSD
+276 KIMKKADFSD
-286 EDRDYF
+286 KDREYF
-292 NDKLITIKGSIHDFL
+292 NDKLIIKEGSIYDFL
-307 PGVEKEIHIGAFSGD
+307 PGVEEKINIGPFSGD

-336 RYYYKNFIT
+336 KYYYKNFVT

-431 QEFRLFRE
+431 KEFKLFRE
-439 LIINFIEKLEED
+439 LVVNFIEKLEED
-451 RQYVIRKLDDLH
+451 RQYVIRKLDQLY
-463 KSTAQGEQA
+463 KSTAKGEQA
-472 LRIAKEELDKYKTQE
+472 LKIAKEELNKYKKE
-487 EKGRKEQNRNQTK
+487 EG
-500 GNEKET
+500 EKER
-506 NSSEEKY
+506 NNKDNEADSEKK
-513 QYENF
+513 QSYENF
-518 QKAITYQ
+518 HKAISYQ

-574 EEDNDMSAAKDE
+574 EEDNDIISAKEE
-586 LKKLRILKDKFN
+586 LKKLRVLKDKFN
-598 SWFKVTLDAVEMDKR
+598 SWFKVTIDAVEMDKR
-613 KRKKENVGKIIEKS
+613 KRKKENIGNIIQRS

-638 INYQFTEHEAIDIRC
+638 IDYVYVENEEIEIRC

-669 STIFKNHKVD
+669 STIFKNHKVEK
-679 NPLIE
+679 PTIK
-684 IEIGRL
+684 IEIGRKDD
-690 GEKFYI
+690 KFYI

-714 KILKHGVTDRRNA
+714 KILKYGVTDRRNA

-740 VNNIVQNYK
+740 VDSIIQNYK
-749 GQIDLKKN
+749 GHIDLRKN
-757 IEKESGFY
+757 IEKETGFFM
-765 IDIIFEGREN
+765 DLFFEGREN

>member
-1 MSKITNFRRNH
+1 MLKITDLRRNS

-52 KKCVVYYENSSN
+52 KKCVVYYESSTD
-64 RLFIIDNGTGMSKD
+64 RLFIIDNGIGMNKD
-78 VIADNWMTI
+78 VIINNWMTI
-87 GNSAKRDCVYTKA
+87 GNSTKKESVFTKS

-122 KMLTVSSRER
+122 TMLTVSKDER
-132 FEWLVNWESFDSSEL
+132 FEWLVNWENFDSSEM

-154 LNDSTETIPQYLWD
+154 LNDISENIPEFLSD
-168 IDNKYLEKLLESD
+168 LDNEFLCDMLKSD
-181 FSGTGTCFILENLR
+181 FTGTGTCFVLENLR
-195 DQWNDVLIERV
+195 DQWNEVVIERV
-206 KNSLQ
+206 KSSLQ
-211 KLLPPMENNVFD
+211 KLLPPMENNVFE
-223 LFFYLWDTRTEDAKI
+223 LFFFLQDTKTKDARI
-238 VSNLLN
+238 LPDLLN

-250 HFAVNDLGECHLQIH
+250 HFEVDDFGECTIQIH
-265 RNEFYF
+265 RNEFFF
-271 GIQFE
+271 GTQFE
-276 RIMKKAMFSD
+276 KIMKKADFSD
-286 EDRDYF
+286 EDREYF
-292 NDKLITIKGSIHDFL
+292 NDKLIIKEGSIYDFL
-307 PGVEKEIHIGAFSGD
+307 PGVEEKINIGPFSGD

-336 RYYYKNFIT
+336 KYYYKNFVT

-431 QEFRLFRE
+431 KEFKIFRE
-439 LIINFIEKLEED
+439 LVVNFIEKLEED
-451 RQYVIRKLDDLH
+451 RQYVIRKLDQLY
-463 KSTAQGEQA
+463 KSTAKGEQA
-472 LRIAKEELDKYKTQE
+472 LKIAKEELNKYKKE
-487 EKGRKEQNRNQTK
+487 EG
-500 GNEKET
+500 EKER
-506 NSSEEKY
+506 NNKDNEADSEKK
-513 QYENF
+513 QSYENF
-518 QKAITYQ
+518 HKAISYQ

-574 EEDNDMSAAKDE
+574 EEDNDIISAKEE
-586 LKKLRILKDKFN
+586 LKKLRVLKDKFN
-598 SWFKVTLDAVEMDKR
+598 SWFKVTIDAVEMDKR
-613 KRKKENVGKIIEKS
+613 KRKKENIGNIIQRS

-638 INYQFTEHEAIDIRC
+638 IDYVYVEKEEIEIRC

-669 STIFKNHKVD
+669 STIFKNHKVEK
-679 NPLIE
+679 PTIK
-684 IEIGRL
+684 IEIGRKDD
-690 GEKFYI
+690 KFYI

-714 KILKHGVTDRRNA
+714 KILKYGVTDRRNA
-727 NGEVIGTGMGLWI
+727 NGEVVGTGMGLWI
-740 VNNIVQNYK
+740 VDSIIQNYK
-749 GQIDLKKN
+749 GHIDLRKN
-757 IEKESGFY
+757 IEKETGFFM
-765 IDIIFEGREN
+765 DLFFEGREN

>member
-1 MSKITNFRRNH
+1 

-52 KKCVVYYENSSN
+52 KKCVVYYESSTD
-64 RLFIIDNGTGMSKD
+64 RLFIIDNGTGMNKD
-78 VIADNWMTI
+78 IIINNWMTI
-87 GNSAKRDCVYTKA
+87 GNSTKRESVFTKS

-122 KMLTVSSRER
+122 TMLTVSKEER
-132 FEWLVNWESFDSSEL
+132 FEWLVNWENFDSSEM

-154 LNDSTETIPQYLWD
+154 LNDISKNIPEFL
-168 IDNKYLEKLLESD
+168 SD
-181 FSGTGTCFILENLR
+181 LSNEFLCDMLKNDFAETGTCFILENLR
-195 DQWNDVLIERV
+195 DQWDEVIIERV
-206 KNSLQ
+206 KSNLQ
-211 KLLPPMENNVFD
+211 KLLPPMENYVFE
-223 LFFYLWDTRTEDAKI
+223 LFFFLQDTKAKDARI
-238 VSNLLN
+238 LPNLLN

-250 HFAVNDLGECHLQIH
+250 HFEVNDIGECVIQIH
-265 RNEFYF
+265 RNEFFF
-271 GIQFE
+271 GAQFE
-276 RIMKKAMFSD
+276 KIMKKADFSD
-286 EDRDYF
+286 EDREYF
-292 NDKLITIKGSIHDFL
+292 NDKLIIKEGSIYDFL
-307 PGVEKEIHIGAFSGD
+307 PGLAEKINIGAFSGD

-336 RYYYKNFIT
+336 KYFYKNFIT

-360 DDFLVRPYGIY
+360 DDFLVRPYGMY

-431 QEFRLFRE
+431 KEFKLFRE
-439 LIINFIEKLEED
+439 LVVNFIEKLEED
-451 RQYVIRKLDDLH
+451 RQYVIRKLDLLY
-463 KSTAQGEQA
+463 KSTAKGEQA
-472 LRIAKEELDKYKTQE
+472 LKIAKEELNKYKKE
-487 EKGRKEQNRNQTK
+487 EDEKEQNNDDNHAD
-500 GNEKET
+500 NEKKQ
-506 NSSEEKY
+506 N
-513 QYENF
+513 YENF
-518 QKAITYQ
+518 HKAISYQ

-574 EEDNDMSAAKDE
+574 EEDNDITSAKEE
-586 LKKLRILKDKFN
+586 LKKLRVLKDKFN
-598 SWFKVTLDAVEMDKR
+598 SWFKVTIDAVEMDKR
-613 KRKKENVGKIIEKS
+613 KRKKESIGNIIQTS
-627 ISKWKSVQNNK
+627 ISKWKSVQNDK
-638 INYQFTEHEAIDIRC
+638 IEYVYVENQEIEIRC
-653 FPFDFETIVS
+653 FPFDFETIIS

-669 STIFKNHKVD
+669 STIFKNHKVEK
-679 NPLIE
+679 PTIK
-684 IEIGRL
+684 IEIGRKDD
-690 GEKFYI
+690 KFYI
-696 KYSDNG
+696 KYRDNG

-714 KILKHGVTDRRNA
+714 KILKQGVTDRRNA
-727 NGEVIGTGMGLWI
+727 NGEVVGTGMGLWI
-740 VNNIVQNYK
+740 VDSIIQNYK
-749 GQIDLKKN
+749 GHIDLKKN
-757 IEKESGFY
+757 IGEETGFFM
-765 IDIIFEGREN
+765 DLFFEGREN

>member
-1 MSKITNFRRNH
+1 MLKITDFRRNST
-12 MARIPFNVSAKTAR
+12 ARIPFNVSAKTAR

-52 KKCVVYYENSSN
+52 KKCVVYYESSTD
-64 RLFIIDNGTGMSKD
+64 RLFIIDNGTGMNKD
-78 VIADNWMTI
+78 VIINNWMTI
-87 GNSAKRDCVYTKA
+87 GNSSKKESVFTKS

-122 KMLTVSSRER
+122 TMLTVSKEER
-132 FEWLVNWESFDSSEL
+132 FEWLVNWENFDSSEM

-154 LNDSTETIPQYLWD
+154 LNDILENIPEFLNNLDNEFLCDMLKKDFTE
-168 IDNKYLEKLLESD
+168 
-181 FSGTGTCFILENLR
+181 TGTCFVLENLR
-195 DQWNDVLIERV
+195 DQWNEVIIERV
-206 KNSLQ
+206 KSSLQ
-211 KLLPPMENNVFD
+211 KLLPPMENNIFE
-223 LFFYLWDTRTEDAKI
+223 LFFFLQDTKTKEARILPD
-238 VSNLLN
+238 LLN

-250 HFAVNDLGECHLQIH
+250 HFEVNDFGGCTIQIH
-265 RNEFYF
+265 RNEFFF
-271 GIQFE
+271 GTQFE
-276 RIMKKAMFSD
+276 KIMKKANFSD
-286 EDRDYF
+286 EDREYF
-292 NDKLITIKGSIHDFL
+292 NDKLIIKEGSIYDFL
-307 PGVEKEIHIGAFSGD
+307 PGVDEKINIGSFSGD

-336 RYYYKNFIT
+336 KYFYKNFIT

-431 QEFRLFRE
+431 KEFKLFRE
-439 LIINFIEKLEED
+439 LVVNFIEKLEED
-451 RQYVIRKLDDLH
+451 RQYVIRKLDKLY
-463 KSTAQGEQA
+463 KSTAKGEQA
-472 LRIAKEELDKYKTQE
+472 LKIAKEELNKYKKE
-487 EKGRKEQNRNQTK
+487 ESEKEQNNNDNETD
-500 GNEKET
+500 NEKKQ
-506 NSSEEKY
+506 S
-513 QYENF
+513 YENF
-518 QKAITYQ
+518 HKAISYQ

-574 EEDNDMSAAKDE
+574 EEDNDVISAKEE
-586 LKKLRILKDKFN
+586 LKKLRVLKDKFN
-598 SWFKVTLDAVEMDKR
+598 SWFKVTIDAVEMDKR
-613 KRKKENVGKIIEKS
+613 KRRKENIGNIIQRS
-627 ISKWKSVQNNK
+627 INKWKSVQNNK
-638 INYQFTEHEAIDIRC
+638 IDYVYVENEEIEIRC
-653 FPFDFETIVS
+653 FPFDFETIIS

-669 STIFKNHKVD
+669 STIFKNHKVEK
-679 NPLIE
+679 PTIK
-684 IEIGRL
+684 IEIGRKD
-690 GEKFYI
+690 EKFYI
-696 KYSDNG
+696 KYRDNG
-702 PGLCDAF
+702 PGLCEAF
-709 KKEPQ
+709 KREPE
-714 KILKHGVTDRRNA
+714 KILRYGVTDRRNA
-727 NGEVIGTGMGLWI
+727 NGEVVGTGMGLWI
-740 VNNIVQNYK
+740 VDSIIQNYK
-749 GQIDLKKN
+749 GHIDLKKN
-757 IEKESGFY
+757 TGKETGFY
-765 IDIIFEGREN
+765 MDLFFEGREN